1 MKDKDLE
8 LSNFNQQS
16 GGREPQWRKRRS
28 QSGGGEGS
36 GNKRNY
42 SDSSGE
48 RQGNRDGYRG
58 RGNSEGGYREG
69 GYRKDNRRG
78 GRWQDRRG
86 GNSRNNRGDRRGG
99 NSGYDRNDRGGGFR
113 GEGGSYRADRDDNRG
128 GRQNYRDD
136 RREYRGAGERSGRNS
151 FRRGERDQRPGSN
164 RGFNRGGRRFDRDNR
179 WDNRRDERRDDRRER
194 EAQAPRSGRHS
205 FGVHDSRYRAKE
217 WRHDNEPQI
226 PAGVKASDL
235 DRESRAALS
244 SLDPD
249 NAEKVARHLVM
260 AGSLLDVDAE
270 EAYLHAKAAVSRAGR
285 IGAVREACALAAYGC
300 GKYSE
305 ALREVRAAR
314 RLTGTD
320 SLRAIEAD
328 CERGLGKPEKALE
341 IIAETDTSDYDL
353 SDLVELVIVQAG
365 ARHDLGESDAALLVL
380 NQFLEKQQLE
390 EPVLL
395 ARILSYKADLLR
407 EMGREEEAEE
417 VAEQT
422 PEVPDT
428 VAIVDLEEVL
438 EADNPYV
445 PSDLHGSRKPLVE
458 TADVLLIDLDG
469 VCYAGTRDI
478 PNAAAGLAAARET
491 GVKFQFV
498 TNNASRSP
506 QQVAEKLKG
515 HQIAAAPEEIM
526 TAAMDA
532 VEIMTEKIEPESKV
546 LVIGTQALRDTVAEA
561 GFEVVSKAS
570 EQPAAV
576 IQGYGAEVG
585 WAQLSEAAY
594 AINDGALFMA
604 TNLDATLPTEN
615 GFALGNGSL
624 VAAVEHATGQKPFAG
639 GKPFAGI
646 YRKATAHAGATKPL
660 AVGDRLDTD
669 IAGAVAADMLSFH
682 VLTGVSDAK
691 AVALAYPD
699 RRPSYLGLDLTDLMR
714 VHPGPVHQP
723 TGAWTSG
730 ESAAF
735 MVAED
740 GRVMREDE
748 PVDNGVVLSLEDYRA
763 LVAAVWDARDQG
775 IFVHLPDIEVVR
787 EVEKPAPEAP
797 EADAGLSEEVSE
809 TPRQAES
816 SQVLTTEDPQ
826 EEAPEDAVEEET
838 TPGEETT
845 DVEEVSAAAAPV
857 TETISDEDA
866 DSEDQQLELLLPG
879 EVDSE
884 REQ

>member
-1 MKDKDLE
+1 M
-8 LSNFNQQS
+8 SSFNQHG

-28 QSGGGEGS
+28 QAGGGQGS
-36 GNKRNY
+36 GNQRNY

-48 RQGNRDGYRG
+48 RQGDRDSYRR
-58 RGNSEGGYREG
+58 RGSSEGGYREG
-69 GYRKDNRRG
+69 GHGKDNRRG
-78 GRWQDRRG
+78 GKWQDRRG
-86 GNSRNNRGDRRGG
+86 GNSRN
-99 NSGYDRNDRGGGFR
+99 DRNDRRGSYR
-113 GEGGSYRADRDDNRG
+113 GEGGSYRSDREDNRG
-128 GRQNYRDD
+128 GRRNYRDD
-136 RREYRGAGERSGRNS
+136 RGDS
-151 FRRGERDQRPGSN
+151 RRGFS
-164 RGFNRGGRRFDRDNR
+164 RGGRRFDRDNR
-179 WDNRRDERRDDRRER
+179 RDNRHDNRRDERRER
-194 EAQAPRSGRHS
+194 EAQAPRSGKHS
-205 FGVHDSRYRAKE
+205 FGVRDSRYRAKE

-226 PAGVKASDL
+226 PAAVKASDL

-285 IGAVREACALAAYGC
+285 IGTVREACALAAYAS

-314 RLTGTD
+314 RLDGTD

-341 IIAETDTSDYDL
+341 IISETDTSSYSL

-380 NQFLEKQQLE
+380 NQFLEQQQLE

-407 EMGREEEAEE
+407 ELGREEEAEE

-478 PNAAAGLAAARET
+478 PNAASGLAAAREA
-491 GVKFQFV
+491 GIKFQFV
-498 TNNASRSP
+498 TNNASRTP

-515 HQIAAAPEEIM
+515 HQIAAAAEEVM

-532 VEIMTEKIEPESKV
+532 VEILTQKIEPASKV
-546 LVIGTQALRDTVAEA
+546 LVVGTQALRDTVAQA

-585 WAQLSEAAY
+585 WAELSEAAY
-594 AINDGALFMA
+594 AINAGALFMA
-604 TNLDATLPTEN
+604 TNLDATLPTEK

-646 YRKATAHAGATKPL
+646 YRKAAAHAGASKPL
-660 AVGDRLDTD
+660 VVGDRLDTD

-699 RRPSYLGLDLTDLMR
+699 RRPSYLGLDLTDLTR

-748 PVDNGVVLSLEDYRA
+748 PVDNGAVLSLEDYRA

-775 IFVHLPDIEVVR
+775 VFVHLPDIEVVR
-787 EVEKPAPEAP
+787 E
-797 EADAGLSEEVSE
+797 ADASESNVPAGDGSSEEDE
-809 TPRQAES
+809 
-816 SQVLTTEDPQ
+816 PQ
-826 EEAPEDAVEEET
+826 VEEESASSADVNT
-838 TPGEETT
+838 ENSDSASSEAEVDSPEEIAEEPAGMTPEA
-845 DVEEVSAAAAPV
+845 EVSANEPEPAAKQA
-857 TETISDEDA
+857 TEVAEAAEAASGDEEA
-866 DSEDQQLELLLPG
+866 DGEDLQLELLLPG

-884 REQ
+884 QEQ

>member
-1 MKDKDLE
+1 M
-8 LSNFNQQS
+8 SNFNQHG

-28 QSGGGEGS
+28 QAGGGQGS
-36 GNKRNY
+36 GNQRNY

-48 RQGNRDGYRG
+48 RQGDRDSYRR
-58 RGNSEGGYREG
+58 RGSSEGGYREG
-69 GYRKDNRRG
+69 GHGKDNRRG
-78 GRWQDRRG
+78 GKWQDRRG
-86 GNSRNNRGDRRGG
+86 GNSRN
-99 NSGYDRNDRGGGFR
+99 DRNDRRGSYR
-113 GEGGSYRADRDDNRG
+113 GEGGSYRSDREDNRG
-128 GRQNYRDD
+128 GRRNYRDD
-136 RREYRGAGERSGRNS
+136 RGDS
-151 FRRGERDQRPGSN
+151 RRGFS
-164 RGFNRGGRRFDRDNR
+164 RGGRRFDRDNR
-179 WDNRRDERRDDRRER
+179 RDNRHDNRRDERRER
-194 EAQAPRSGRHS
+194 EAQAPRSGKHS
-205 FGVHDSRYRAKE
+205 FGVRDSRYRAKE

-226 PAGVKASDL
+226 PAAVKASDL
-235 DRESRAALS
+235 DRESRASLS

-285 IGAVREACALAAYGC
+285 IGTVREACALAAYAS

-314 RLTGTD
+314 RLDGTD

-341 IIAETDTSDYDL
+341 IISETDTSAYAL

-365 ARHDLGESDAALLVL
+365 ARHDLGDSEAALLVL
-380 NQFLEKQQLE
+380 NQFLEQQQLE

-407 EMGREEEAEE
+407 ELGRQEEADQ

-478 PNAAAGLAAARET
+478 PNAASGLAAAREA

-498 TNNASRSP
+498 TNNASRNP

-515 HQIAAAPEEIM
+515 HQIAAAAEEVM

-532 VEIMTEKIEPESKV
+532 VEILTQKIEPASKV
-546 LVIGTQALRDTVAEA
+546 LVVGTQALRDTVAQA
-561 GFEVVSKAS
+561 GFAVVSKAS

-585 WAQLSEAAY
+585 WAELSEAAY
-594 AINDGALFMA
+594 AINAGALFMA
-604 TNLDATLPTEN
+604 TNLDATLPTEK

-646 YRKATAHAGATKPL
+646 YRKAAAHAGASKPL
-660 AVGDRLDTD
+660 VVGDRLDTD

-699 RRPSYLGLDLTDLMR
+699 RRPSYLGLDLTDLTR

-748 PVDNGVVLSLEDYRA
+748 PVDNGAVLSLEDYRA

-775 IFVHLPDIEVVR
+775 VFVHLPDIEVVR
-787 EVEKPAPEAP
+787 E
-797 EADAGLSEEVSE
+797 ADASESNVPAGDGSSEEDE
-809 TPRQAES
+809 
-816 SQVLTTEDPQ
+816 PQ
-826 EEAPEDAVEEET
+826 VEEESASSADVNT
-838 TPGEETT
+838 ENSDSASSEAEVDSPEEIAEEPAGMTPEA
-845 DVEEVSAAAAPV
+845 EVSANEPEPAAKQA
-857 TETISDEDA
+857 TEVAEAAEAASGDEEA
-866 DSEDQQLELLLPG
+866 DGEDLQLELLLPG

-884 REQ
+884 QEQ

>member
-1 MKDKDLE
+1 M
-8 LSNFNQQS
+8 SNFNQQ
-16 GGREPQWRKRRS
+16 GGRREPQWRKRRS
-28 QSGGGEGS
+28 QAGSGGNSSNQGD
-36 GNKRNY
+36 Y
-42 SDSSGE
+42 SNSRGQ
-48 RQGNRDGYRG
+48 RQGDREGYRG
-58 RGNSEGGYREG
+58 RRQSEGGYREG
-69 GYRKDNRRG
+69 GYRKNNRSSG
-78 GRWQDRRG
+78 KWQDRRG
-86 GNSRNNRGDRRGG
+86 DNSRNNRGDRRG
-99 NSGYDRNDRGGGFR
+99 SYR
-113 GEGGSYRADRDDNRG
+113 GEREDNRG
-128 GRQNYRDD
+128 
-136 RREYRGAGERSGRNS
+136 ERGG
-151 FRRGERDQRPGSN
+151 N
-164 RGFNRGGRRFDRDNR
+164 RGFDRGYNRGGRRFNRDNR
-179 WDNRRDERRDDRRER
+179 REERRDDRRER
-194 EAQAPRSGRHS
+194 EAQAPREGKHS
-205 FGVHDSRYRAKE
+205 YGVRDSRYRAKE
-217 WRHDNEPQI
+217 WRHENEPQI

-244 SLDPD
+244 SLDPN
-249 NAEKVARHLVM
+249 NAEIVARHLVM

-285 IGAVREACALAAYGC
+285 IAAVREACALAAYGC

-314 RLTGTD
+314 RLSGSD

-341 IIAETDTSDYDL
+341 IIAETDISGFEL

-365 ARHDLGESDAALLVL
+365 ARHDLGESDAALLL
-380 NQFLEKQQLE
+380 LDQFLENHPLE
-390 EPVLL
+390 DPVML
-395 ARILSYKADLLR
+395 ARILSYKTDLLR
-407 EMGREEEAEE
+407 ELGRDEEADK
-417 VAEQT
+417 VAEEI
-422 PEVPDT
+422 PEIPDT

-478 PNAAAGLAAARET
+478 PHAAAGLAAARES
-491 GVKFQFV
+491 GVKFQFL
-498 TNNASRSP
+498 TNNASRTP
-506 QQVAEKLKG
+506 EQVAEKLKG
-515 HQIAAAPEEIM
+515 HGIAADPTEVM

-532 VEIMTEKIEPESKV
+532 VEILTQKIEPESKV
-546 LVIGTQALRDTVAEA
+546 LVIGTQALIDTVAKA

-570 EQPAAV
+570 EQPVAV
-576 IQGYGAEVG
+576 IQGYGPEVG
-585 WAQLSEAAY
+585 WCQLSEAAY
-594 AINDGALFMA
+594 AISAGALFMA
-604 TNLDATLPTEN
+604 TNLDATLPTED

-646 YRKATAHAGATKPL
+646 YRKAAAHAGATKPL

-669 IAGAVAADMLSFH
+669 IAGAVAADMLSLH

-740 GRVMREDE
+740 GRVMRDEE
-748 PVDNGVVLSLEDYRA
+748 PVDNGQVLSLEDYRA
-763 LVAAVWDARDQG
+763 LVAAVWDARDRG
-775 IFVHLPDIEVVR
+775 VFVHLPDLQVVR
-787 EVEKPAPEAP
+787 EVETSASDAPEDD
-797 EADAGLSEEVSE
+797 ADTLEEGFVAASEEAEENLDSAEQVSDE
-809 TPRQAES
+809 N
-816 SQVLTTEDPQ
+816 LQ
-826 EEAPEDAVEEET
+826 EEA
-838 TPGEETT
+838 GEE
-845 DVEEVSAAAAPV
+845 VPLP
-857 TETISDEDA
+857 A
-866 DSEDQQLELLLPG
+866 DSEDQQLELLLPD

-884 REQ
+884 RSE

>member
-1 MKDKDLE
+1 M
-8 LSNFNQQS
+8 SNFNQHG

-28 QSGGGEGS
+28 QAGGGQGS
-36 GNKRNY
+36 GNQRNY

-48 RQGNRDGYRG
+48 RQGDRDSYRR
-58 RGNSEGGYREG
+58 RGSSEGGYREG
-69 GYRKDNRRG
+69 GHGKDNRRG
-78 GRWQDRRG
+78 GKWQDRRG
-86 GNSRNNRGDRRGG
+86 GNSRN
-99 NSGYDRNDRGGGFR
+99 DRNDRRGSYR
-113 GEGGSYRADRDDNRG
+113 GEGGSYRSDREDNRG
-128 GRQNYRDD
+128 GRRNYRDD
-136 RREYRGAGERSGRNS
+136 RGDS
-151 FRRGERDQRPGSN
+151 RRGFS
-164 RGFNRGGRRFDRDNR
+164 RGGRRFDRDNR
-179 WDNRRDERRDDRRER
+179 RDNRHDNRRDERRER
-194 EAQAPRSGRHS
+194 EAQAPRSGKHS
-205 FGVHDSRYRAKE
+205 FGVRDSRYRAKE

-226 PAGVKASDL
+226 PAAVKASDL

-285 IGAVREACALAAYGC
+285 IGTVREACALAAYAS

-314 RLTGTD
+314 RLDGTD

-341 IIAETDTSDYDL
+341 IISETDTSSYSL

-380 NQFLEKQQLE
+380 NQFLEQQQLE

-407 EMGREEEAEE
+407 ELGREEEAEE

-478 PNAAAGLAAARET
+478 PNAASGLAAAREA
-491 GVKFQFV
+491 GIKFQFV
-498 TNNASRSP
+498 TNNASRTP

-515 HQIAAAPEEIM
+515 HQIAAAAEEVM

-532 VEIMTEKIEPESKV
+532 VEILTQKIEPASKV
-546 LVIGTQALRDTVAEA
+546 LVVGTQALRDTVAQA

-585 WAQLSEAAY
+585 WAELSEAAY
-594 AINDGALFMA
+594 AINAGALFMA
-604 TNLDATLPTEN
+604 TNLDATLPTEK

-646 YRKATAHAGATKPL
+646 YRKAAAHAGASKPL
-660 AVGDRLDTD
+660 VVGDRLDTD

-699 RRPSYLGLDLTDLMR
+699 RRPSYLGLDLTDLTR

-748 PVDNGVVLSLEDYRA
+748 PVDNGAVLSLEDYRA

-775 IFVHLPDIEVVR
+775 VFVHLPDIEVVR
-787 EVEKPAPEAP
+787 E
-797 EADAGLSEEVSE
+797 ADASESNVPAGDGSSEEDE
-809 TPRQAES
+809 
-816 SQVLTTEDPQ
+816 PQ
-826 EEAPEDAVEEET
+826 VEEESASSADVNTENSDSASSEAEVDSPEEVAEEPAGT
-838 TPGEETT
+838 TPEA
-845 DVEEVSAAAAPV
+845 EVSASESEPAAKQAAQTAEV
-857 TETISDEDA
+857 AEEANGDEGVDG
-866 DSEDQQLELLLPG
+866 EDLQLELLLPG

-884 REQ
+884 QEQ

>member
-1 MKDKDLE
+1 M
-8 LSNFNQQS
+8 SNFNQQ
-16 GGREPQWRKRRS
+16 GGRREPQWRKRRS
-28 QSGGGEGS
+28 QAGSGGNSSNQGD
-36 GNKRNY
+36 Y
-42 SDSSGE
+42 SNSRGQ
-48 RQGNRDGYRG
+48 RQGDREGYRG
-58 RGNSEGGYREG
+58 RRQSEGGYREG
-69 GYRKDNRRG
+69 GYRKNNRSG
-78 GRWQDRRG
+78 GKWQDRRG
-86 GNSRNNRGDRRGG
+86 DNSRNNRGDRRA
-99 NSGYDRNDRGGGFR
+99 SYR
-113 GEGGSYRADRDDNRG
+113 GEREDNRG
-128 GRQNYRDD
+128 
-136 RREYRGAGERSGRNS
+136 ERGG
-151 FRRGERDQRPGSN
+151 N
-164 RGFNRGGRRFDRDNR
+164 RGFDRGYNRGGRRFNRDNR
-179 WDNRRDERRDDRRER
+179 REERRDDRRER
-194 EAQAPRSGRHS
+194 EAQAPREGKHS
-205 FGVHDSRYRAKE
+205 YGVRDSRYRAKE
-217 WRHDNEPQI
+217 WRHENEPQI

-244 SLDPD
+244 SLDPN
-249 NAEKVARHLVM
+249 NAEIVARHLVM

-285 IGAVREACALAAYGC
+285 IAAVREACALAAYGC

-314 RLTGTD
+314 RLSGSD

-341 IIAETDTSDYDL
+341 IIAETDISGFEL

-365 ARHDLGESDAALLVL
+365 ARHDLGESDAALLL
-380 NQFLEKQQLE
+380 LDQFLENHPLE
-390 EPVLL
+390 DPVML
-395 ARILSYKADLLR
+395 ARILSYKTDLLR
-407 EMGREEEAEE
+407 ELGRDEEADK
-417 VAEQT
+417 VAEEI
-422 PEVPDT
+422 PEIPDT

-478 PNAAAGLAAARET
+478 PYAAAGLAAARES
-491 GVKFQFV
+491 GVKFQFL
-498 TNNASRSP
+498 TNNASRTP
-506 QQVAEKLKG
+506 EQVAEKLKG
-515 HQIAAAPEEIM
+515 HGIAADPTEVM
-526 TAAMDA
+526 TAAMDT
-532 VEIMTEKIEPESKV
+532 VEILTQKIEPESKV
-546 LVIGTQALRDTVAEA
+546 LVIGTQALIDTVAKA

-570 EQPAAV
+570 EQPVAV
-576 IQGYGAEVG
+576 IQGYGPEVG
-585 WAQLSEAAY
+585 WRQLSEAAY
-594 AINDGALFMA
+594 AISAGALFMA
-604 TNLDATLPTEN
+604 TNLDATLPTED

-646 YRKATAHAGATKPL
+646 YRKAAAHAGATKPL

-669 IAGAVAADMLSFH
+669 IAGAVAADMLSLH

-740 GRVMREDE
+740 GRVMRDEE
-748 PVDNGVVLSLEDYRA
+748 PVDNGQVLSLEDYRA
-763 LVAAVWDARDQG
+763 LVAAVWDARDRG
-775 IFVHLPDIEVVR
+775 VFVHLPDLQVVR
-787 EVEKPAPEAP
+787 EVETSASDAPEDDADTLEEGFVAP
-797 EADAGLSEEVSE
+797 SEEAEENLDSAEQVSDE
-809 TPRQAES
+809 N
-816 SQVLTTEDPQ
+816 LQ
-826 EEAPEDAVEEET
+826 EEA
-838 TPGEETT
+838 GEE
-845 DVEEVSAAAAPV
+845 VPLP
-857 TETISDEDA
+857 A
-866 DSEDQQLELLLPG
+866 DSEDQQLELLLPD

-884 REQ
+884 RSE

>member
-1 MKDKDLE
+1 M
-8 LSNFNQQS
+8 SNFNQHG

-28 QSGGGEGS
+28 QAGGGQGS
-36 GNKRNY
+36 GNQRNY

-48 RQGNRDGYRG
+48 RQGDRDSYRR
-58 RGNSEGGYREG
+58 RGSSEGGYREG
-69 GYRKDNRRG
+69 GHRKDNRRG
-78 GRWQDRRG
+78 GKWQDRRG
-86 GNSRNNRGDRRGG
+86 GNSRN
-99 NSGYDRNDRGGGFR
+99 DRNDRRGSYR
-113 GEGGSYRADRDDNRG
+113 GEGGSYRTDREDNRG
-128 GRQNYRDD
+128 GRRNYRDD
-136 RREYRGAGERSGRNS
+136 RGVSHGAGERSGRS
-151 FRRGERDQRPGSN
+151 SYRRGEQNEAGSR

-179 WDNRRDERRDDRRER
+179 RDNRRDERRER
-194 EAQAPRSGRHS
+194 EAQAPRSGKHS
-205 FGVHDSRYRAKE
+205 FGVRDSRYRAKE

-226 PAGVKASDL
+226 PAAVKASDL

-285 IGAVREACALAAYGC
+285 IGTVREACALAAYAS

-314 RLTGTD
+314 RLDGTD

-341 IIAETDTSDYDL
+341 IISETDTSAYGL
-353 SDLVELVIVQAG
+353 SELVELVIVQAG
-365 ARHDLGESDAALLVL
+365 ARHDLGDSEAALLVL
-380 NQFLEKQQLE
+380 NQFLEQQQLE

-407 EMGREEEAEE
+407 ELGRQEEADQ

-478 PNAAAGLAAARET
+478 PNAASGLAAAREA
-491 GVKFQFV
+491 GIKFQFV
-498 TNNASRSP
+498 TNNASRTP

-515 HQIAAAPEEIM
+515 HQIAAAAEEVM

-532 VEIMTEKIEPESKV
+532 VEILTQKIEPASKV
-546 LVIGTQALRDTVAEA
+546 LVVGTQALRDTVAQA

-585 WAQLSEAAY
+585 WAELSEAAY
-594 AINDGALFMA
+594 AINAGALFMA
-604 TNLDATLPTEN
+604 TNLDATLPTEK

-646 YRKATAHAGATKPL
+646 YRKAAAHAGASKPL
-660 AVGDRLDTD
+660 VVGDRLDTD

-699 RRPSYLGLDLTDLMR
+699 RRPSYLGLDLTDLTR
-714 VHPGPVHQP
+714 AHPGPVHQP

-735 MVAED
+735 MVVED

-748 PVDNGVVLSLEDYRA
+748 PVDNGAVLSLEDYRA

-775 IFVHLPDIEVVR
+775 VFVHLPDIEVVR
-787 EVEKPAPEAP
+787 EVESPEP
-797 EADAGLSEEVSE
+797 DLSEEEEPPVEEKSASSADVATENLDSAPSE
-809 TPRQAES
+809 VAA
-816 SQVLTTEDPQ
+816 DPQ
-826 EEAPEDAVEEET
+826 EEIAEESAENTPQAEVASSEPAPAAKQAAQTAEVAEEANGDEGVDGEDL
-838 TPGEETT
+838 
-845 DVEEVSAAAAPV
+845 
-857 TETISDEDA
+857 
-866 DSEDQQLELLLPG
+866 QLELLLPG

-884 REQ
+884 QEQ

>member
-1 MKDKDLE
+1 M
-8 LSNFNQQS
+8 SNFNQQ
-16 GGREPQWRKRRS
+16 GGRREPQWRKRRS
-28 QSGGGEGS
+28 QAGSGGNSSNQGD
-36 GNKRNY
+36 Y
-42 SDSSGE
+42 SNSRGQ

-58 RGNSEGGYREG
+58 RRQSEGGYREG
-69 GYRKDNRRG
+69 GYRKNNRSG
-78 GRWQDRRG
+78 GKWQDRRG
-86 GNSRNNRGDRRGG
+86 DNSRNDRGDRRA
-99 NSGYDRNDRGGGFR
+99 SYR
-113 GEGGSYRADRDDNRG
+113 GEREDNRG
-128 GRQNYRDD
+128 
-136 RREYRGAGERSGRNS
+136 ERGG
-151 FRRGERDQRPGSN
+151 N
-164 RGFNRGGRRFDRDNR
+164 RGFDRGYNRGGRRFNRDNR
-179 WDNRRDERRDDRRER
+179 REERRDDRRER
-194 EAQAPRSGRHS
+194 EAQAPREGKHS
-205 FGVHDSRYRAKE
+205 YGVRDSRYRAKE
-217 WRHDNEPQI
+217 WRHENEPQI

-235 DRESRAALS
+235 DRESRASLS
-244 SLDPD
+244 SLDPN
-249 NAEKVARHLVM
+249 NAEIVARHLVM

-285 IGAVREACALAAYGC
+285 IAAVREACALAAYGC

-314 RLTGTD
+314 RLSGSD

-341 IIAETDTSDYDL
+341 IIAETDISGFEL

-365 ARHDLGESDAALLVL
+365 ARHDLGESDAALLL
-380 NQFLEKQQLE
+380 LDQFLENHPLE
-390 EPVLL
+390 DPVML
-395 ARILSYKADLLR
+395 ARILSYKTDLLR
-407 EMGREEEAEE
+407 ELGRDEEANK
-417 VAEQT
+417 VAEEI
-422 PEVPDT
+422 PEIPDT

-478 PNAAAGLAAARET
+478 PHAAAGLAAARES
-491 GVKFQFV
+491 GVKFQFL
-498 TNNASRSP
+498 TNNASRTP
-506 QQVAEKLKG
+506 EQVAEKLKG
-515 HQIAAAPEEIM
+515 HGIAADPTEVM

-532 VEIMTEKIEPESKV
+532 VEILTQKIEPESKV
-546 LVIGTQALRDTVAEA
+546 LVIGTQALIDTVAKA

-570 EQPAAV
+570 EQPVAV
-576 IQGYGAEVG
+576 IQGYGPEVG
-585 WAQLSEAAY
+585 WRQLSEAAY
-594 AINDGALFMA
+594 AISAGALFMA
-604 TNLDATLPTEN
+604 TNLDATLPTED

-646 YRKATAHAGATKPL
+646 YRKAAAHAGATKPL

-669 IAGAVAADMLSFH
+669 IAGAVAADMLSLH

-740 GRVMREDE
+740 GRVMRDEE
-748 PVDNGVVLSLEDYRA
+748 PVDNGQVLSLEDYRA
-763 LVAAVWDARDQG
+763 LVAAVWDARDRG
-775 IFVHLPDIEVVR
+775 VFVHLPDLQVVR
-787 EVEKPAPEAP
+787 EVETSASDAPEDDADTLEEGFVAP
-797 EADAGLSEEVSE
+797 SEEAEENLDSAQQVSDE
-809 TPRQAES
+809 N
-816 SQVLTTEDPQ
+816 LQ
-826 EEAPEDAVEEET
+826 EEA
-838 TPGEETT
+838 GEE
-845 DVEEVSAAAAPV
+845 VPLPV
-857 TETISDEDA
+857 
-866 DSEDQQLELLLPG
+866 DSEDQQLELLLPD

-884 REQ
+884 RSE

>member
-1 MKDKDLE
+1 M
-8 LSNFNQQS
+8 SNFNQHG

-28 QSGGGEGS
+28 QAGGGQGS
-36 GNKRNY
+36 GNQRNY

-48 RQGNRDGYRG
+48 RQGNRDGYRR
-58 RGNSEGGYREG
+58 RGSSEGGYREG

-78 GRWQDRRG
+78 GKWQDRRG
-86 GNSRNNRGDRRGG
+86 GNSRN
-99 NSGYDRNDRGGGFR
+99 DRNDRRGSYR
-113 GEGGSYRADRDDNRG
+113 GEGGSYRSDREDNRG
-128 GRQNYRDD
+128 GRRNYRDD
-136 RREYRGAGERSGRNS
+136 RGESRGGGERSGRAS
-151 FRRGERDQRPGSN
+151 YRGGERNEAGSR
-164 RGFNRGGRRFDRDNR
+164 RGFNRSGKRFDRDNR
-179 WDNRRDERRDDRRER
+179 RDNRQDNRRDERRER
-194 EAQAPRSGRHS
+194 EAQAPRSGKHS
-205 FGVHDSRYRAKE
+205 FGVRDSRYRAKE

-226 PAGVKASDL
+226 PAAVKASDL

-285 IGAVREACALAAYGC
+285 IGTVREACALAAYAS

-314 RLTGTD
+314 RLDGTD

-341 IIAETDTSDYDL
+341 IISETDTSSYSL

-380 NQFLEKQQLE
+380 NQFLEQQQLE

-407 EMGREEEAEE
+407 ELGREEEADK
-417 VAEQT
+417 VVEQT

-478 PNAAAGLAAARET
+478 PNAAAGLAAAREA
-491 GVKFQFV
+491 GIKFQFV
-498 TNNASRSP
+498 TNNASRNP

-515 HQIAAAPEEIM
+515 HQIAAAAEEVM

-532 VEIMTEKIEPESKV
+532 VEILTQKIEPASKV
-546 LVIGTQALRDTVAEA
+546 LVVGTQALRDTVAQA

-570 EQPAAV
+570 EEPAAV

-585 WAQLSEAAY
+585 WAELSEAAY
-594 AINDGALFMA
+594 AINAGALFMA
-604 TNLDATLPTEN
+604 TNLDATLPTEK

-646 YRKATAHAGATKPL
+646 YRKAAAHAGASKPL
-660 AVGDRLDTD
+660 VVGDRLDTD

-699 RRPSYLGLDLTDLMR
+699 RRPSYLGLDLTDLTR

-748 PVDNGVVLSLEDYRA
+748 PVDNGAVLSLEDYRA

-787 EVEKPAPEAP
+787 EVETSESNVPAGDGSAEENQSSVAEEPARSAEVDTENLDSAPSEVVADSPEEAAEEP
-797 EADAGLSEEVSE
+797 AEKAKEADATASEPEPAAKEAAKVAEV
-809 TPRQAES
+809 AEVAS
-816 SQVLTTEDPQ
+816 GN
-826 EEAPEDAVEEET
+826 EEADGEDL
-838 TPGEETT
+838 
-845 DVEEVSAAAAPV
+845 
-857 TETISDEDA
+857 
-866 DSEDQQLELLLPG
+866 QLELLLPG

-884 REQ
+884 QEQ

>member
-1 MKDKDLE
+1 M
-8 LSNFNQQS
+8 SNFNQQ
-16 GGREPQWRKRRS
+16 GGRREPQWRKRRS
-28 QSGGGEGS
+28 QAGSGGNSSNQGD
-36 GNKRNY
+36 Y
-42 SDSSGE
+42 SNSRGQ
-48 RQGNRDGYRG
+48 RQGDRDSYRG
-58 RGNSEGGYREG
+58 RRQSEGGYREG
-69 GYRKDNRRG
+69 GYRKNNRSG
-78 GRWQDRRG
+78 GKWQDRRG
-86 GNSRNNRGDRRGG
+86 DNSRNDRGDRRG
-99 NSGYDRNDRGGGFR
+99 SYR
-113 GEGGSYRADRDDNRG
+113 GEREDNRG
-128 GRQNYRDD
+128 
-136 RREYRGAGERSGRNS
+136 ERGG
-151 FRRGERDQRPGSN
+151 N
-164 RGFNRGGRRFDRDNR
+164 RGFDRGYNRGGRRFNRDNR
-179 WDNRRDERRDDRRER
+179 REERRDDRRER
-194 EAQAPRSGRHS
+194 EAQAPREGKHS
-205 FGVHDSRYRAKE
+205 YGVRDSRYRAKE
-217 WRHDNEPQI
+217 WRHENEPQI

-244 SLDPD
+244 SLDPN
-249 NAEKVARHLVM
+249 NAEIVARHLVM

-285 IGAVREACALAAYGC
+285 IAAVREACALAAYGC

-314 RLTGTD
+314 RLSGSD

-341 IIAETDTSDYDL
+341 IIAETDISGFEL

-365 ARHDLGESDAALLVL
+365 ARHDLGESDAALLL
-380 NQFLEKQQLE
+380 LDQFLENHPLE
-390 EPVLL
+390 DPVML
-395 ARILSYKADLLR
+395 ARILSYKTDLLR
-407 EMGREEEAEE
+407 ELGRDEEADK
-417 VAEQT
+417 VAEEI
-422 PEVPDT
+422 PEIPDT

-478 PNAAAGLAAARET
+478 PHAAAGLAAARES
-491 GVKFQFV
+491 GVKFQFL
-498 TNNASRSP
+498 TNNASRTP
-506 QQVAEKLKG
+506 EQVAEKLKG
-515 HQIAAAPEEIM
+515 HGIAADPTEVM

-532 VEIMTEKIEPESKV
+532 VEILTQKIEPESKV
-546 LVIGTQALRDTVAEA
+546 LVIGTQALIDTVAKA

-570 EQPAAV
+570 EQPVAV
-576 IQGYGAEVG
+576 IQGYGPEVG
-585 WAQLSEAAY
+585 WRQLSEAAY
-594 AINDGALFMA
+594 AISAGALFMA
-604 TNLDATLPTEN
+604 TNLDATLPTED

-646 YRKATAHAGATKPL
+646 YRKAAAHAGATKPL

-669 IAGAVAADMLSFH
+669 IAGAVAADMLSLH

-740 GRVMREDE
+740 GRVMRDEE
-748 PVDNGVVLSLEDYRA
+748 PVDNGQVLSLEDYRA
-763 LVAAVWDARDQG
+763 LVAAVWDARDRG
-775 IFVHLPDIEVVR
+775 VFVHLPDLQVVR
-787 EVEKPAPEAP
+787 EVETSASDAPEDDADTLEEGFVAP
-797 EADAGLSEEVSE
+797 SEEAEENLDSAQQVSDE
-809 TPRQAES
+809 N
-816 SQVLTTEDPQ
+816 LQ
-826 EEAPEDAVEEET
+826 EEA
-838 TPGEETT
+838 GEE
-845 DVEEVSAAAAPV
+845 VPLPV
-857 TETISDEDA
+857 
-866 DSEDQQLELLLPG
+866 DSEDQQLELLLPD

-884 REQ
+884 RSE

>member
-1 MKDKDLE
+1 M
-8 LSNFNQQS
+8 SNFNQQ
-16 GGREPQWRKRRS
+16 GGRREPQWRKRRS
-28 QSGGGEGS
+28 QAGSGGNSSNQGD
-36 GNKRNY
+36 Y
-42 SDSSGE
+42 SNSRGQ

-58 RGNSEGGYREG
+58 RRQSEGGYREG
-69 GYRKDNRRG
+69 GYRKNNRSG
-78 GRWQDRRG
+78 GKWQDRRG
-86 GNSRNNRGDRRGG
+86 DNSRNDRGDRRA
-99 NSGYDRNDRGGGFR
+99 SYR
-113 GEGGSYRADRDDNRG
+113 GEREDNRG
-128 GRQNYRDD
+128 
-136 RREYRGAGERSGRNS
+136 ERGG
-151 FRRGERDQRPGSN
+151 N
-164 RGFNRGGRRFDRDNR
+164 RGFDRGYNRGGRRFNRDNR
-179 WDNRRDERRDDRRER
+179 REERRDDRRER
-194 EAQAPRSGRHS
+194 EAQAPREGKHS
-205 FGVHDSRYRAKE
+205 YGVRDSRYRAKE
-217 WRHDNEPQI
+217 WRHENEPQI

-235 DRESRAALS
+235 DRESRASLS
-244 SLDPD
+244 SLDPN
-249 NAEKVARHLVM
+249 NAEIVARHLVM

-285 IGAVREACALAAYGC
+285 IAAVREACALAAYGC

-314 RLTGTD
+314 RLSGSD

-341 IIAETDTSDYDL
+341 IIAETDISGFEL

-365 ARHDLGESDAALLVL
+365 ARHDLGESDAALLL
-380 NQFLEKQQLE
+380 LDQFLENHPLE
-390 EPVLL
+390 DPVML
-395 ARILSYKADLLR
+395 ARILSYKTDLLR
-407 EMGREEEAEE
+407 ELGRDEEADK
-417 VAEQT
+417 VAEEI
-422 PEVPDT
+422 PEIPDT

-478 PNAAAGLAAARET
+478 PHAAAGLAAARES
-491 GVKFQFV
+491 GVKFQFL
-498 TNNASRSP
+498 TNNASRTP
-506 QQVAEKLKG
+506 EQVAEKLKG
-515 HQIAAAPEEIM
+515 HGIAADPTEVM

-532 VEIMTEKIEPESKV
+532 VEILTQKIEPESKV
-546 LVIGTQALRDTVAEA
+546 LVIGTQALIDTVAKA

-570 EQPAAV
+570 EQPVAV
-576 IQGYGAEVG
+576 IQGYGPEVG
-585 WAQLSEAAY
+585 WRQLSEAAY
-594 AINDGALFMA
+594 AISAGALFMA
-604 TNLDATLPTEN
+604 TNLDATLPTED

-646 YRKATAHAGATKPL
+646 YRKAAAHAGATKPL

-669 IAGAVAADMLSFH
+669 IAGAVAADMLSLH

-740 GRVMREDE
+740 GRVMRDEE
-748 PVDNGVVLSLEDYRA
+748 PVDNGQVLSLEDYRA
-763 LVAAVWDARDQG
+763 LVAAVWDARDRG
-775 IFVHLPDIEVVR
+775 VFVHLPDLQVVR
-787 EVEKPAPEAP
+787 EVETSASDAPEDDADTLEEGFVAP
-797 EADAGLSEEVSE
+797 SEEAEENLDSAQQVSDE
-809 TPRQAES
+809 N
-816 SQVLTTEDPQ
+816 LQ
-826 EEAPEDAVEEET
+826 EEA
-838 TPGEETT
+838 GEE
-845 DVEEVSAAAAPV
+845 VPLPV
-857 TETISDEDA
+857 
-866 DSEDQQLELLLPG
+866 DSEDQQLELLLPD

-884 REQ
+884 RSE

>member
-1 MKDKDLE
+1 M
-8 LSNFNQQS
+8 SNFNQQ
-16 GGREPQWRKRRS
+16 GGRREPQWRKRRS
-28 QSGGGEGS
+28 QAGSGGNSSNQGD
-36 GNKRNY
+36 Y
-42 SDSSGE
+42 SNSRGQ
-48 RQGNRDGYRG
+48 RQGDRDGYRG
-58 RGNSEGGYREG
+58 RRQSEGGYREG
-69 GYRKDNRRG
+69 GYRKNNRSG
-78 GRWQDRRG
+78 GKWQERSGD
-86 GNSRNNRGDRRGG
+86 NSRNNRGDRRG
-99 NSGYDRNDRGGGFR
+99 
-113 GEGGSYRADRDDNRG
+113 SYRGQREDNRG
-128 GRQNYRDD
+128 
-136 RREYRGAGERSGRNS
+136 ERGG
-151 FRRGERDQRPGSN
+151 N
-164 RGFNRGGRRFDRDNR
+164 RGFDRGYNRGGRRFNRDNR
-179 WDNRRDERRDDRRER
+179 REERRDDRRER
-194 EAQAPRSGRHS
+194 EAQAPREGKHS
-205 FGVHDSRYRAKE
+205 YGVRDSRYRAKE
-217 WRHDNEPQI
+217 WRHENEPQI

-244 SLDPD
+244 SLDPN
-249 NAEKVARHLVM
+249 NAEIVARHLVM

-285 IGAVREACALAAYGC
+285 IAAVREACALAAYGC

-314 RLTGTD
+314 RLSGSD

-341 IIAETDTSDYDL
+341 IIAETDISGFEL

-365 ARHDLGESDAALLVL
+365 ARHDLGESDAALLL
-380 NQFLEKQQLE
+380 LDQFLENHPLE
-390 EPVLL
+390 DPVML
-395 ARILSYKADLLR
+395 ARILSYKTDLLR
-407 EMGREEEAEE
+407 ELGRDEEADK
-417 VAEQT
+417 VAEEI
-422 PEVPDT
+422 PEIPDT

-478 PNAAAGLAAARET
+478 PHAAAGLAAARES
-491 GVKFQFV
+491 GVKFQFL
-498 TNNASRSP
+498 TNNASRTP
-506 QQVAEKLKG
+506 EQVAEKLKG
-515 HQIAAAPEEIM
+515 HGIAADPTEVM

-532 VEIMTEKIEPESKV
+532 VEILTQKIEPESKV
-546 LVIGTQALRDTVAEA
+546 LVIGTQALIDTVAKA

-570 EQPAAV
+570 EQPVAV
-576 IQGYGAEVG
+576 IQGYGPEVG
-585 WAQLSEAAY
+585 WRQLSEAAY
-594 AINDGALFMA
+594 AISAGALFMA
-604 TNLDATLPTEN
+604 TNLDATLPTED

-646 YRKATAHAGATKPL
+646 YRKAAAHAGATKPL

-669 IAGAVAADMLSFH
+669 IAGAVAADMLSLH

-740 GRVMREDE
+740 GRVMRDEE
-748 PVDNGVVLSLEDYRA
+748 PVDNGQVLSLEDYRA
-763 LVAAVWDARDQG
+763 LVAAVWDARDRG
-775 IFVHLPDIEVVR
+775 VFVHLPDLQVVR
-787 EVEKPAPEAP
+787 EVETSASDAPEDDADTLEEGFVAP
-797 EADAGLSEEVSE
+797 SEEAEENLDSAQQVSDE
-809 TPRQAES
+809 N
-816 SQVLTTEDPQ
+816 LQ
-826 EEAPEDAVEEET
+826 EEA
-838 TPGEETT
+838 GEE
-845 DVEEVSAAAAPV
+845 VPLPV
-857 TETISDEDA
+857 
-866 DSEDQQLELLLPG
+866 DSEDQQLELLLPD

-884 REQ
+884 RSE

>member
-1 MKDKDLE
+1 M
-8 LSNFNQQS
+8 SNFNQQ
-16 GGREPQWRKRRS
+16 GGRREPQWRKRRS
-28 QSGGGEGS
+28 QAGSGGNSSNQGD
-36 GNKRNY
+36 Y
-42 SDSSGE
+42 SNSRGQ
-48 RQGNRDGYRG
+48 RQSDRDGYRG
-58 RGNSEGGYREG
+58 RRQSEGGYREG
-69 GYRKDNRRG
+69 GYRKNNRSG
-78 GRWQDRRG
+78 SKWQDRRAN
-86 GNSRNNRGDRRGG
+86 NSRNDRGDRRG
-99 NSGYDRNDRGGGFR
+99 SYQ
-113 GEGGSYRADRDDNRG
+113 GEREDNRG
-128 GRQNYRDD
+128 
-136 RREYRGAGERSGRNS
+136 ERGG
-151 FRRGERDQRPGSN
+151 N
-164 RGFNRGGRRFDRDNR
+164 RGFDRGYNRGGRRFNRDNR
-179 WDNRRDERRDDRRER
+179 REERRDDRRER
-194 EAQAPRSGRHS
+194 EAQAPREGKHS
-205 FGVHDSRYRAKE
+205 YGVRDSRYRAKE
-217 WRHDNEPQI
+217 WRHENEPQI

-244 SLDPD
+244 SLDPN
-249 NAEKVARHLVM
+249 NAEIVARHLVM

-285 IGAVREACALAAYGC
+285 IAAVREACALAAYGC

-314 RLTGTD
+314 RLSGSD

-328 CERGLGKPEKALE
+328 CERGLGKPEKALD
-341 IIAETDTSDYDL
+341 IIAETDISGFEL

-365 ARHDLGESDAALLVL
+365 ARHDLGESDAALLL
-380 NQFLEKQQLE
+380 LDQFLENHPLE
-390 EPVLL
+390 DPVML
-395 ARILSYKADLLR
+395 ARILSYKTDLLR
-407 EMGREEEAEE
+407 ELGRDEEADK
-417 VAEQT
+417 VAEEI
-422 PEVPDT
+422 PEIPDT

-478 PNAAAGLAAARET
+478 PHAAAGLAAARES
-491 GVKFQFV
+491 GVKFQFL
-498 TNNASRSP
+498 TNNASRTP
-506 QQVAEKLKG
+506 EQVAEKLKG
-515 HQIAAAPEEIM
+515 HGIAANPAEVM

-532 VEIMTEKIEPESKV
+532 VEILTQKIEPESKV
-546 LVIGTQALRDTVAEA
+546 LVIGTQALIDTVAKA

-570 EQPAAV
+570 EQPVAV
-576 IQGYGAEVG
+576 IQGYGPEVG
-585 WAQLSEAAY
+585 WRQLSEAAY
-594 AINDGALFMA
+594 AISAGALFMA
-604 TNLDATLPTEN
+604 TNLDATLPTED

-646 YRKATAHAGATKPL
+646 YRKAAAHAGATKPL

-669 IAGAVAADMLSFH
+669 IAGAVAADMLSLH

-740 GRVMREDE
+740 GRVMRDEE
-748 PVDNGVVLSLEDYRA
+748 PVDNGQVLSLEDYRA
-763 LVAAVWDARDQG
+763 LVAAVWDARDRG
-775 IFVHLPDIEVVR
+775 VFVHLPDLQVVR
-787 EVEKPAPEAP
+787 EVETSAPDAPEDDADILEEEPAAP
-797 EADAGLSEEVSE
+797 SEEAEENLDSAQQVSDE
-809 TPRQAES
+809 N
-816 SQVLTTEDPQ
+816 LQ
-826 EEAPEDAVEEET
+826 EEA
-838 TPGEETT
+838 GEE
-845 DVEEVSAAAAPV
+845 VPQPV
-857 TETISDEDA
+857 
-866 DSEDQQLELLLPG
+866 DSEDQQLELLLPD

-884 REQ
+884 RSE

>member
-1 MKDKDLE
+1 M
-8 LSNFNQQS
+8 SNFNQHG

-28 QSGGGEGS
+28 QAGGGQGS
-36 GNKRNY
+36 GNQRNY

-48 RQGNRDGYRG
+48 RQGDRDSYRR
-58 RGNSEGGYREG
+58 RGSSEGGYREG
-69 GYRKDNRRG
+69 GHGKDNRRG
-78 GRWQDRRG
+78 GKWQDRRG
-86 GNSRNNRGDRRGG
+86 GNSRN
-99 NSGYDRNDRGGGFR
+99 DRNDRRGSYR
-113 GEGGSYRADRDDNRG
+113 GEGGSYRSDREDNRG
-128 GRQNYRDD
+128 GRRNYRDD
-136 RREYRGAGERSGRNS
+136 RGDS
-151 FRRGERDQRPGSN
+151 RRGFS
-164 RGFNRGGRRFDRDNR
+164 RGGRRFDRDNR
-179 WDNRRDERRDDRRER
+179 RDNRHDNRRDERRER
-194 EAQAPRSGRHS
+194 EAQAPRSGKHS
-205 FGVHDSRYRAKE
+205 FGVRDSRYRAKE

-226 PAGVKASDL
+226 PAAVKASDL

-285 IGAVREACALAAYGC
+285 IGTVREACALAAYAS

-314 RLTGTD
+314 RLDGTD

-341 IIAETDTSDYDL
+341 IISETDTSSYSL

-380 NQFLEKQQLE
+380 NQFLEQQQLE

-407 EMGREEEAEE
+407 ELGREEEAEE

-478 PNAAAGLAAARET
+478 PNAASGLAAAREA
-491 GVKFQFV
+491 GIKFQFV
-498 TNNASRSP
+498 TNNASRTP

-515 HQIAAAPEEIM
+515 HQIAAAAEEVM

-532 VEIMTEKIEPESKV
+532 VEILTQKIEPASKV
-546 LVIGTQALRDTVAEA
+546 LVVGTQALRDTVAQA

-585 WAQLSEAAY
+585 WAELSEAAY
-594 AINDGALFMA
+594 AINAGALFMA
-604 TNLDATLPTEN
+604 TNLDATLPTEK

-646 YRKATAHAGATKPL
+646 YRKAAAHAGASKPL
-660 AVGDRLDTD
+660 VVGDRLDTD

-699 RRPSYLGLDLTDLMR
+699 RRPSYLGLDLTDLTR

-748 PVDNGVVLSLEDYRA
+748 PVDNGAVLSLEDYRA

-775 IFVHLPDIEVVR
+775 VFVHLPDIEVVR
-787 EVEKPAPEAP
+787 E
-797 EADAGLSEEVSE
+797 ADASESNVPAGDGSSEEDE
-809 TPRQAES
+809 
-816 SQVLTTEDPQ
+816 PQ
-826 EEAPEDAVEEET
+826 VEEESASSADVNTENSDSASSEAEVDSPEEVAEEPAGT
-838 TPGEETT
+838 TPEA
-845 DVEEVSAAAAPV
+845 EVSASESEPAAKQAAQTAEV
-857 TETISDEDA
+857 AETASGDEEA
-866 DSEDQQLELLLPG
+866 DGEDLQLELLLPG

-884 REQ
+884 QEQ

>member
-1 MKDKDLE
+1 M
-8 LSNFNQQS
+8 SNFNQHG

-28 QSGGGEGS
+28 QAGGGQGS
-36 GNKRNY
+36 GNQRNY

-48 RQGNRDGYRG
+48 RQGDRDSYRR
-58 RGNSEGGYREG
+58 RGSSEGGYREG
-69 GYRKDNRRG
+69 GHGKDNRRG
-78 GRWQDRRG
+78 GKWQDRRG
-86 GNSRNNRGDRRGG
+86 GNSRN
-99 NSGYDRNDRGGGFR
+99 DRNDRRGSYR
-113 GEGGSYRADRDDNRG
+113 GEGGSYRSDREDNRG
-128 GRQNYRDD
+128 GRRNYRDD
-136 RREYRGAGERSGRNS
+136 RGDS
-151 FRRGERDQRPGSN
+151 RRGFS
-164 RGFNRGGRRFDRDNR
+164 RGGRRFDRDNR
-179 WDNRRDERRDDRRER
+179 RDNRHDNRRDERRER
-194 EAQAPRSGRHS
+194 EAQAPRSGKHS
-205 FGVHDSRYRAKE
+205 FGVRDSRYRAKE

-226 PAGVKASDL
+226 PAAVKASDL

-285 IGAVREACALAAYGC
+285 IGMVREACALAAYAS

-314 RLTGTD
+314 RLDGTD

-341 IIAETDTSDYDL
+341 IISETDTSSYSL

-380 NQFLEKQQLE
+380 NQFLEQQQLE

-407 EMGREEEAEE
+407 ELGREEEAEE

-478 PNAAAGLAAARET
+478 PNAASGLAAAREA
-491 GVKFQFV
+491 GIKFQFV
-498 TNNASRSP
+498 TNNASRTP

-515 HQIAAAPEEIM
+515 HQIAAAAEEVM

-532 VEIMTEKIEPESKV
+532 VEILTQKIEPASKV
-546 LVIGTQALRDTVAEA
+546 LVVGTQALRDTVAQA

-585 WAQLSEAAY
+585 WAELSEAAY
-594 AINDGALFMA
+594 AINAGALFMA
-604 TNLDATLPTEN
+604 TNLDATLPTEK

-646 YRKATAHAGATKPL
+646 YRKAAAHAGASKPL
-660 AVGDRLDTD
+660 VVGDRLDTD

-699 RRPSYLGLDLTDLMR
+699 RRPSYLGLDLTDLTR

-748 PVDNGVVLSLEDYRA
+748 PVDNGAVLSLEDYRA

-775 IFVHLPDIEVVR
+775 VFVHLPDIEVVR
-787 EVEKPAPEAP
+787 E
-797 EADAGLSEEVSE
+797 ADASESNVPAGDGSSEEDE
-809 TPRQAES
+809 
-816 SQVLTTEDPQ
+816 PQ
-826 EEAPEDAVEEET
+826 VEEESASSADVNT
-838 TPGEETT
+838 ENSDSASSEAEVDSPEEIAEEPAGMTPEA
-845 DVEEVSAAAAPV
+845 EVSANEPEPAAKQA
-857 TETISDEDA
+857 TEVAEAAEAASGDEEA
-866 DSEDQQLELLLPG
+866 DGEDLQLELLLPG

-884 REQ
+884 QEQ

>member
-1 MKDKDLE
+1 M
-8 LSNFNQQS
+8 SNFNQHG

-28 QSGGGEGS
+28 QAGGGQGS
-36 GNKRNY
+36 GNQRNY

-48 RQGNRDGYRG
+48 RQGDRDSYRR
-58 RGNSEGGYREG
+58 RGSSEGGYREG
-69 GYRKDNRRG
+69 GHRKDNRRG
-78 GRWQDRRG
+78 GKWQDRRG
-86 GNSRNNRGDRRGG
+86 GNSRN
-99 NSGYDRNDRGGGFR
+99 DRNDRRGSYR
-113 GEGGSYRADRDDNRG
+113 GEGGSYRSDREDNRG
-128 GRQNYRDD
+128 GRRNYRDD
-136 RREYRGAGERSGRNS
+136 RGDS
-151 FRRGERDQRPGSN
+151 RRGFS
-164 RGFNRGGRRFDRDNR
+164 RGGRRFDRDNR
-179 WDNRRDERRDDRRER
+179 RDNRHDNRRDERRER
-194 EAQAPRSGRHS
+194 EAQAPRSGKHS
-205 FGVHDSRYRAKE
+205 FGVRDSRYRAKE

-226 PAGVKASDL
+226 PAAVKASDL

-285 IGAVREACALAAYGC
+285 IGTVREACALAAYAS

-314 RLTGTD
+314 RLDGTD

-341 IIAETDTSDYDL
+341 IISETDTSSYSL

-380 NQFLEKQQLE
+380 NQFLEQQQLE

-407 EMGREEEAEE
+407 ELGREEEAEE

-478 PNAAAGLAAARET
+478 PNAASGLAAAREA
-491 GVKFQFV
+491 GIKFQFV
-498 TNNASRSP
+498 TNNASRTP

-515 HQIAAAPEEIM
+515 HQIAAAAEEVM

-532 VEIMTEKIEPESKV
+532 VEILTQKIEPASKV
-546 LVIGTQALRDTVAEA
+546 LVVGTQALRDTVAQA

-585 WAQLSEAAY
+585 WAELSEAAY
-594 AINDGALFMA
+594 AINAGALFMA
-604 TNLDATLPTEN
+604 TNLDATLPTEK

-646 YRKATAHAGATKPL
+646 YRKAAAHAGASKPL
-660 AVGDRLDTD
+660 VVGDRLDTD

-699 RRPSYLGLDLTDLMR
+699 RRPSYLGLDLTDLTR

-748 PVDNGVVLSLEDYRA
+748 PVDNGAVLSLEDYRA

-775 IFVHLPDIEVVR
+775 VFVHLPDIEVVR
-787 EVEKPAPEAP
+787 E
-797 EADAGLSEEVSE
+797 ADASESNVPAGDGSSEEDE
-809 TPRQAES
+809 
-816 SQVLTTEDPQ
+816 PQ
-826 EEAPEDAVEEET
+826 VEEESASSADVNTENSDSASSEAEVDSPEEVAEEPAGT
-838 TPGEETT
+838 TPEA
-845 DVEEVSAAAAPV
+845 EVSASESEPAAKQAAQTAEV
-857 TETISDEDA
+857 AETASGDEEA
-866 DSEDQQLELLLPG
+866 DGEDLQLELLLPG

-884 REQ
+884 QEQ

>member
-1 MKDKDLE
+1 M
-8 LSNFNQQS
+8 SNFNQHG

-28 QSGGGEGS
+28 QAGGGQGS
-36 GNKRNY
+36 GNQRNY
-42 SDSSGE
+42 SDSSDE
-48 RQGNRDGYRG
+48 RQGDRDSYRR
-58 RGNSEGGYREG
+58 RGSSEGGYREG
-69 GYRKDNRRG
+69 GHRKDNRRG
-78 GRWQDRRG
+78 GKWQDRRG
-86 GNSRNNRGDRRGG
+86 GNSRN
-99 NSGYDRNDRGGGFR
+99 DRNDRRGSYR
-113 GEGGSYRADRDDNRG
+113 GEGGSYRTDREDNRG
-128 GRQNYRDD
+128 GRRNYRDD
-136 RREYRGAGERSGRNS
+136 RGVSHGAGERSGRS
-151 FRRGERDQRPGSN
+151 SYRRGEQNEAGSR

-179 WDNRRDERRDDRRER
+179 RDNRRDERRER
-194 EAQAPRSGRHS
+194 EAQAPRSGKHS
-205 FGVHDSRYRAKE
+205 FGVRDSRYRAKE

-226 PAGVKASDL
+226 PAAVKASDL

-285 IGAVREACALAAYGC
+285 IGTVREACALAAYAS

-314 RLTGTD
+314 RLDGTD

-341 IIAETDTSDYDL
+341 IISETDTSAYGL
-353 SDLVELVIVQAG
+353 SELVELVIVQAG
-365 ARHDLGESDAALLVL
+365 ARHDLGDSEAALLVL
-380 NQFLEKQQLE
+380 NQFLEQQQLE

-407 EMGREEEAEE
+407 ELGRQEEADQ

-478 PNAAAGLAAARET
+478 PNAAAGLAAARQA
-491 GVKFQFV
+491 GIKFQFV
-498 TNNASRSP
+498 TNNASRNP
-506 QQVAEKLKG
+506 QQVAEKLQG
-515 HQIAAAPEEIM
+515 HQIAAAAEEVM

-532 VEIMTEKIEPESKV
+532 VEILTQKIEPASKV
-546 LVIGTQALRDTVAEA
+546 LVVGTQALRDTVAQA

-585 WAQLSEAAY
+585 WAELSEAAY
-594 AINDGALFMA
+594 AINTGALFMA
-604 TNLDATLPTEN
+604 TNLDATLPTEK

-646 YRKATAHAGATKPL
+646 YRKAASHAGASKPL
-660 AVGDRLDTD
+660 VVGDRLDTD

-699 RRPSYLGLDLTDLMR
+699 RRPSYLGLDLTDLTR
-714 VHPGPVHQP
+714 AHPGPVHQP

-740 GRVMREDE
+740 GRVMREEE
-748 PVDNGVVLSLEDYRA
+748 PVDNGAVLSLEDYRA

-775 IFVHLPDIEVVR
+775 VFVHLPDIEVVR
-787 EVEKPAPEAP
+787 ELEASEPDVPAGDGSAEENQSPVAEELATSAGVDTENSDSAPSKATADSPEEAAEEPAEKTK
-797 EADAGLSEEVSE
+797 EADATASEPTPAAKEAAKVAEV
-809 TPRQAES
+809 AEAAS
-816 SQVLTTEDPQ
+816 GDEGADEEDL
-826 EEAPEDAVEEET
+826 
-838 TPGEETT
+838 
-845 DVEEVSAAAAPV
+845 
-857 TETISDEDA
+857 
-866 DSEDQQLELLLPG
+866 QLELLLPG

-884 REQ
+884 QE

>member
-1 MKDKDLE
+1 M
-8 LSNFNQQS
+8 SNFNQQ
-16 GGREPQWRKRRS
+16 GGRREPQWRKRRS
-28 QSGGGEGS
+28 QAGSGGNSSNQGD
-36 GNKRNY
+36 Y
-42 SDSSGE
+42 SNSRGQ
-48 RQGNRDGYRG
+48 RQGDREGYRA
-58 RGNSEGGYREG
+58 RRQSEGGYREG
-69 GYRKDNRRG
+69 GYRKNNRSG
-78 GRWQDRRG
+78 GKWQDRRG
-86 GNSRNNRGDRRGG
+86 DNSRNNRGDRRG
-99 NSGYDRNDRGGGFR
+99 SYR
-113 GEGGSYRADRDDNRG
+113 GEREDNRG
-128 GRQNYRDD
+128 
-136 RREYRGAGERSGRNS
+136 ERGG
-151 FRRGERDQRPGSN
+151 N
-164 RGFNRGGRRFDRDNR
+164 RGFDRGYNRGGRRFNRDNR
-179 WDNRRDERRDDRRER
+179 REERRDDRRER
-194 EAQAPRSGRHS
+194 EAQAPREGKHS
-205 FGVHDSRYRAKE
+205 YGVRDSRYRAKE
-217 WRHDNEPQI
+217 WRHENEPQI

-244 SLDPD
+244 SLDPN
-249 NAEKVARHLVM
+249 NAEIVARHLVM

-285 IGAVREACALAAYGC
+285 IAAVREACALAAYGC

-314 RLTGTD
+314 RLSGSD

-328 CERGLGKPEKALE
+328 CERGLGKPEKALD
-341 IIAETDTSDYDL
+341 IIAETDISGFEL

-365 ARHDLGESDAALLVL
+365 ARHDLGESDAALLL
-380 NQFLEKQQLE
+380 LDQFLENHPLE
-390 EPVLL
+390 DPVML
-395 ARILSYKADLLR
+395 ARILSYKTDLLR
-407 EMGREEEAEE
+407 ELGRDEEADK
-417 VAEQT
+417 VAEEI
-422 PEVPDT
+422 PEIPDT

-478 PNAAAGLAAARET
+478 PHAAAGLAAARES
-491 GVKFQFV
+491 GVKFQFL
-498 TNNASRSP
+498 TNNASRTP
-506 QQVAEKLKG
+506 EQVAEKLTG
-515 HQIAAAPEEIM
+515 HGIAADPTEVM

-532 VEIMTEKIEPESKV
+532 VEILTQKIEPESKV
-546 LVIGTQALRDTVAEA
+546 LVIGTQALIDTVAKA

-570 EQPAAV
+570 EQPVAV
-576 IQGYGAEVG
+576 IQGYGPEVG
-585 WAQLSEAAY
+585 WRQLSEAAY
-594 AINDGALFMA
+594 AISAGALFMA
-604 TNLDATLPTEN
+604 TNLDATLPTED

-646 YRKATAHAGATKPL
+646 YRKAAAHAGATKPL

-669 IAGAVAADMLSFH
+669 IAGAVAADMLSLH

-740 GRVMREDE
+740 GRVMRDEE
-748 PVDNGVVLSLEDYRA
+748 PVDNGQVLSLEDYRA
-763 LVAAVWDARDQG
+763 LVAAVWDARDRG
-775 IFVHLPDIEVVR
+775 VFVHLPDLQVVR
-787 EVEKPAPEAP
+787 EVETSAPDAPEDGADILEEEPAAP
-797 EADAGLSEEVSE
+797 SEEAEENLDSAEQVSDE
-809 TPRQAES
+809 N
-816 SQVLTTEDPQ
+816 LQ
-826 EEAPEDAVEEET
+826 EEA
-838 TPGEETT
+838 GEE
-845 DVEEVSAAAAPV
+845 VPLA
-857 TETISDEDA
+857 A
-866 DSEDQQLELLLPG
+866 DSEDQQLELLLPD

-884 REQ
+884 RSE

>member
-1 MKDKDLE
+1 M
-8 LSNFNQQS
+8 SNFNQQ
-16 GGREPQWRKRRS
+16 GGRREPQWRKRRS
-28 QSGGGEGS
+28 QAGSGGNSSNRGD
-36 GNKRNY
+36 Y
-42 SDSSGE
+42 SNSRGQ
-48 RQGNRDGYRG
+48 RQGDRDGYRG
-58 RGNSEGGYREG
+58 RRQSEGGYREG
-69 GYRKDNRRG
+69 GYRKNNRSG
-78 GRWQDRRG
+78 GKWQDRREN
-86 GNSRNNRGDRRGG
+86 NSRNDRGDRRG
-99 NSGYDRNDRGGGFR
+99 SYR
-113 GEGGSYRADRDDNRG
+113 GEREDNRG
-128 GRQNYRDD
+128 
-136 RREYRGAGERSGRNS
+136 ERGG
-151 FRRGERDQRPGSN
+151 N
-164 RGFNRGGRRFDRDNR
+164 RGFDRGYNRGGRRFNRDNR
-179 WDNRRDERRDDRRER
+179 REERRDDRRER
-194 EAQAPRSGRHS
+194 EAQAPREGKHS
-205 FGVHDSRYRAKE
+205 YGVRDSRYRAKE
-217 WRHDNEPQI
+217 WRHENEPQI

-244 SLDPD
+244 SLDPN
-249 NAEKVARHLVM
+249 NAEIVARHLVM

-285 IGAVREACALAAYGC
+285 IAAVREACALAAYGC

-314 RLTGTD
+314 RLSGSD

-341 IIAETDTSDYDL
+341 IIAETDISGFEL

-365 ARHDLGESDAALLVL
+365 ARHDLGESDAALLL
-380 NQFLEKQQLE
+380 LDQFLENHPLE
-390 EPVLL
+390 DPVML
-395 ARILSYKADLLR
+395 ARILSYKTDLLR
-407 EMGREEEAEE
+407 ELGRDEEADK
-417 VAEQT
+417 VAEEI
-422 PEVPDT
+422 PEIPDT

-478 PNAAAGLAAARET
+478 PQAAAGLAAARES
-491 GVKFQFV
+491 GVKFQFL
-498 TNNASRSP
+498 TNNASRTP
-506 QQVAEKLKG
+506 EQVAEKLKG
-515 HQIAAAPEEIM
+515 HGIAADPAEVM

-532 VEIMTEKIEPESKV
+532 VEILTQKIEPESKV
-546 LVIGTQALRDTVAEA
+546 LVIGTQALIDTVAKA

-570 EQPAAV
+570 EQPVAV
-576 IQGYGAEVG
+576 IQGYGPEVG
-585 WAQLSEAAY
+585 WRQLSEAAY
-594 AINDGALFMA
+594 AISAGALFMA
-604 TNLDATLPTEN
+604 TNLDATLPTED

-639 GKPFAGI
+639 GKPYAGI
-646 YRKATAHAGATKPL
+646 YRKAAAHAGATKPL

-669 IAGAVAADMLSFH
+669 IAGAVAADMLSLH

-740 GRVMREDE
+740 GRVMRDEE
-748 PVDNGVVLSLEDYRA
+748 PVDNGQILSLEDYRA
-763 LVAAVWDARDQG
+763 LVAAVWDARDRG
-775 IFVHLPDIEVVR
+775 VFVHLPDLQVVR
-787 EVEKPAPEAP
+787 EVETSAPDAPEDDADTLEEGFVAP
-797 EADAGLSEEVSE
+797 SEESEENLDSAEQVSDE
-809 TPRQAES
+809 N
-816 SQVLTTEDPQ
+816 LQ
-826 EEAPEDAVEEET
+826 EEA
-838 TPGEETT
+838 GEE
-845 DVEEVSAAAAPV
+845 VPQP
-857 TETISDEDA
+857 A
-866 DSEDQQLELLLPG
+866 DSEDQQLELLLPD

-884 REQ
+884 RSE

>member
-1 MKDKDLE
+1 M
-8 LSNFNQQS
+8 SNFNQQ
-16 GGREPQWRKRRS
+16 GGRREPQWRKRRS
-28 QSGGGEGS
+28 QAGSGGNSSNQGD
-36 GNKRNY
+36 Y
-42 SDSSGE
+42 SNSRGQ
-48 RQGNRDGYRG
+48 RQGDREGYRG
-58 RGNSEGGYREG
+58 RRQSEGGYREG
-69 GYRKDNRRG
+69 GYRKNNRSG
-78 GRWQDRRG
+78 GKWQDRRG
-86 GNSRNNRGDRRGG
+86 DNSRNDRGDRRA
-99 NSGYDRNDRGGGFR
+99 SYR
-113 GEGGSYRADRDDNRG
+113 GEREDNRG
-128 GRQNYRDD
+128 
-136 RREYRGAGERSGRNS
+136 ERGG
-151 FRRGERDQRPGSN
+151 N
-164 RGFNRGGRRFDRDNR
+164 RGFDRGYNRGGRRFNRDNR
-179 WDNRRDERRDDRRER
+179 REERRDDRRER
-194 EAQAPRSGRHS
+194 EAQAPREGKHS
-205 FGVHDSRYRAKE
+205 YGVRDSRYRAKE
-217 WRHDNEPQI
+217 WRHENEPQI

-244 SLDPD
+244 SLDPN
-249 NAEKVARHLVM
+249 NAEIVARHLVM

-285 IGAVREACALAAYGC
+285 IAAVREACALAAYGC

-314 RLTGTD
+314 RLSGSD

-341 IIAETDTSDYDL
+341 IIAETDISGFEL

-365 ARHDLGESDAALLVL
+365 ARHDLGESDAALLL
-380 NQFLEKQQLE
+380 LDQFLENHPLE
-390 EPVLL
+390 DPVML
-395 ARILSYKADLLR
+395 ARILSYKTDLLR
-407 EMGREEEAEE
+407 ELGRDEEANK
-417 VAEQT
+417 VAEEI
-422 PEVPDT
+422 PEIPDT

-478 PNAAAGLAAARET
+478 PHAATGLAAARES
-491 GVKFQFV
+491 GVKFQFL
-498 TNNASRSP
+498 TNNASRTP
-506 QQVAEKLKG
+506 EQVAEKLKG
-515 HQIAAAPEEIM
+515 HGIAADPTEVM

-532 VEIMTEKIEPESKV
+532 VEILTQKIEPESKV
-546 LVIGTQALRDTVAEA
+546 LVIGTQALIDTVAKA

-570 EQPAAV
+570 EQPVAV
-576 IQGYGAEVG
+576 IQGYGPEVG
-585 WAQLSEAAY
+585 WCQLSEAAY
-594 AINDGALFMA
+594 AISAGALFMA
-604 TNLDATLPTEN
+604 TNLDATLPTED

-646 YRKATAHAGATKPL
+646 YRKAAAHAGATKPL

-669 IAGAVAADMLSFH
+669 IAGAVAADMLSLH

-740 GRVMREDE
+740 GRVMRDEE
-748 PVDNGVVLSLEDYRA
+748 PVDNGQVLSLEDYRA
-763 LVAAVWDARDQG
+763 LVAAVWDARDRG
-775 IFVHLPDIEVVR
+775 VFVHLPDLQVVR
-787 EVEKPAPEAP
+787 EVETSAPDAPEDDADTLEEEPAAP
-797 EADAGLSEEVSE
+797 SEEAEENLDSAQQVSE
-809 TPRQAES
+809 EN
-816 SQVLTTEDPQ
+816 LQ
-826 EEAPEDAVEEET
+826 EEA
-838 TPGEETT
+838 GEE
-845 DVEEVSAAAAPV
+845 VPLP
-857 TETISDEDA
+857 A
-866 DSEDQQLELLLPG
+866 DSEDQQLELLLPD

-884 REQ
+884 RSE

>member
-1 MKDKDLE
+1 M
-8 LSNFNQQS
+8 SNFNQQS

-36 GNKRNY
+36 GNNRSY
-42 SDSSGE
+42 SDSSGQ
-48 RQGNRDGYRG
+48 RQGDRDGYRG
-58 RGNSEGGYREG
+58 RGKSEGGYREG

-86 GNSRNNRGDRRGG
+86 GNSRNDRGG
-99 NSGYDRNDRGGGFR
+99 YRGGSSGYDRNDRGGGFR
-113 GEGGSYRADRDDNRG
+113 GEGGSYRADREDNRG

-136 RREYRGAGERSGRNS
+136 RREYRGAGQRSGRNS
-151 FRRGERDQRPGSN
+151 FRRGDRDQRSGSD

-179 WDNRRDERRDDRRER
+179 RDNRWNNRRDDRRDDRRER
-194 EAQAPRSGRHS
+194 EAQAPRSGKHS

-341 IIAETDTSDYDL
+341 IIAETDTSAYDL

-365 ARHDLGESDAALLVL
+365 ARHDLGDSDAALLVL
-380 NQFLEKQQLE
+380 NHFLENQQLE

-395 ARILSYKADLLR
+395 ARMLSYKADLLR
-407 EMGREEEAEE
+407 ELGRQEEAEE
-417 VAEQT
+417 VEAET
-422 PEVPDT
+422 PDVPDT

-478 PNAAAGLAAARET
+478 PNAAAGLAAAREA

-515 HQIAAAPEEIM
+515 HQIFAAPEEIM

-532 VEIMTEKIEPESKV
+532 VEIMTEKIEPKSKV

-594 AINDGALFMA
+594 AINAGALFMA

-787 EVEKPAPEAP
+787 EIEKPVSEAP
-797 EADAGLSEEVSE
+797 E
-809 TPRQAES
+809 
-816 SQVLTTEDPQ
+816 
-826 EEAPEDAVEEET
+826 EAPEEET
-838 TPGEETT
+838 TPNEPTADAEET
-845 DVEEVSAAAAPV
+845 SPAAEPE

-866 DSEDQQLELLLPG
+866 NSEDQQLELLLPG
-879 EVDSE
+879 EVDGE

>member
-1 MKDKDLE
+1 M
-8 LSNFNQQS
+8 SNFNQHG

-28 QSGGGEGS
+28 QAGGGQGS
-36 GNKRNY
+36 GNQRNY

-48 RQGNRDGYRG
+48 RQGDRDSYRR
-58 RGNSEGGYREG
+58 RGSSEGGYREG
-69 GYRKDNRRG
+69 GHGKDNRRG
-78 GRWQDRRG
+78 GKWQDRRG
-86 GNSRNNRGDRRGG
+86 GNSRN
-99 NSGYDRNDRGGGFR
+99 DRNDRRGSYR
-113 GEGGSYRADRDDNRG
+113 GEGGSYRSDREDNRG
-128 GRQNYRDD
+128 GRRNYRDD
-136 RREYRGAGERSGRNS
+136 RGDS
-151 FRRGERDQRPGSN
+151 RRGFS
-164 RGFNRGGRRFDRDNR
+164 RGGRRFDRDNR
-179 WDNRRDERRDDRRER
+179 RDNRHDNRRDERRER
-194 EAQAPRSGRHS
+194 EAQAPRSGKHS
-205 FGVHDSRYRAKE
+205 FGVRDSRYRAKE

-226 PAGVKASDL
+226 PAAVKASDL

-285 IGAVREACALAAYGC
+285 IGTVREACALAAYAS

-314 RLTGTD
+314 RLDGTD

-341 IIAETDTSDYDL
+341 IISETDTSSYSL

-380 NQFLEKQQLE
+380 NQFLEQQQLE

-407 EMGREEEAEE
+407 ELGREEEAEE

-478 PNAAAGLAAARET
+478 PNAASGLAAAREA
-491 GVKFQFV
+491 GIKFQFV
-498 TNNASRSP
+498 TNNASRTP

-515 HQIAAAPEEIM
+515 HQIAAAAEEVM

-532 VEIMTEKIEPESKV
+532 VEILTQKIEPASKV
-546 LVIGTQALRDTVAEA
+546 LVVGTQALRDTVAQA

-585 WAQLSEAAY
+585 WAELSEAAY
-594 AINDGALFMA
+594 AINAGALFMA
-604 TNLDATLPTEN
+604 TNLDATLPTEK

-646 YRKATAHAGATKPL
+646 YRKAAAHAGASKPL
-660 AVGDRLDTD
+660 VVGDRLDTD

-699 RRPSYLGLDLTDLMR
+699 RRPSYLGLDLTDLTR

-748 PVDNGVVLSLEDYRA
+748 PVDNGAVLSLEDYRA

-775 IFVHLPDIEVVR
+775 VFVHLPDIEVVR
-787 EVEKPAPEAP
+787 E
-797 EADAGLSEEVSE
+797 ADASESNVPAGDGSSEEDE
-809 TPRQAES
+809 
-816 SQVLTTEDPQ
+816 PQ
-826 EEAPEDAVEEET
+826 VEEESASSADVNT
-838 TPGEETT
+838 ENSDSASSEAEVDSPEEIAEEPAGMTPEA
-845 DVEEVSAAAAPV
+845 EVSANEPEPAAKQA
-857 TETISDEDA
+857 TEVAEAAEAASGDEEA
-866 DSEDQQLELLLPG
+866 DGEDLQLELLLPG

-884 REQ
+884 QEQ

>member
-1 MKDKDLE
+1 M
-8 LSNFNQQS
+8 SNFNQQ
-16 GGREPQWRKRRS
+16 GGRREPQWRKRRS
-28 QSGGGEGS
+28 QAGSGGNSSNQGD
-36 GNKRNY
+36 Y
-42 SDSSGE
+42 SNSRGQ
-48 RQGNRDGYRG
+48 RQGDREGYRG
-58 RGNSEGGYREG
+58 RRQSEGGYREG
-69 GYRKDNRRG
+69 GYRKNNRSG
-78 GRWQDRRG
+78 GKWQDRRG
-86 GNSRNNRGDRRGG
+86 DNSRNNRGDRRG
-99 NSGYDRNDRGGGFR
+99 SYR
-113 GEGGSYRADRDDNRG
+113 GEREDNRG
-128 GRQNYRDD
+128 
-136 RREYRGAGERSGRNS
+136 ERGG
-151 FRRGERDQRPGSN
+151 N
-164 RGFNRGGRRFDRDNR
+164 RGFDRGNNRGGRRFNRDNR
-179 WDNRRDERRDDRRER
+179 REERRDDRRER
-194 EAQAPRSGRHS
+194 EAQAPREGKHS
-205 FGVHDSRYRAKE
+205 YGVRDSRYRAKE
-217 WRHDNEPQI
+217 WRHENEPQI

-244 SLDPD
+244 SLDPN
-249 NAEKVARHLVM
+249 NAEIVARHLVM

-285 IGAVREACALAAYGC
+285 IAAVREACALAAYGC

-314 RLTGTD
+314 RLSGSD

-341 IIAETDTSDYDL
+341 IIAETDISGFEL

-365 ARHDLGESDAALLVL
+365 ARHDLGESDAALLL
-380 NQFLEKQQLE
+380 LDQFLENHPLE
-390 EPVLL
+390 DPVML
-395 ARILSYKADLLR
+395 ARILSYKTDLLR
-407 EMGREEEAEE
+407 ELGRDEEADK
-417 VAEQT
+417 VAEEI
-422 PEVPDT
+422 PEIPDT

-478 PNAAAGLAAARET
+478 PHAATGLAAARES
-491 GVKFQFV
+491 GVKFQFL
-498 TNNASRSP
+498 TNNASRTP
-506 QQVAEKLKG
+506 EQVAEKLKG
-515 HQIAAAPEEIM
+515 HGIAADPTEVM

-532 VEIMTEKIEPESKV
+532 VEILTQKIEPESKV
-546 LVIGTQALRDTVAEA
+546 LVIGTQALIDTVAKA

-570 EQPAAV
+570 EQPVAV
-576 IQGYGAEVG
+576 IQGYGPEVG
-585 WAQLSEAAY
+585 WRQLSEAAY
-594 AINDGALFMA
+594 AISAGALFMA
-604 TNLDATLPTEN
+604 TNLDATLPTED

-646 YRKATAHAGATKPL
+646 YRKAAAHAGATKPL

-669 IAGAVAADMLSFH
+669 IAGAVAADMLSLH

-740 GRVMREDE
+740 GRVMRDEE
-748 PVDNGVVLSLEDYRA
+748 PVDNGQVLSLEDYRA
-763 LVAAVWDARDQG
+763 LVAAVWDARDRG
-775 IFVHLPDIEVVR
+775 VFVHLPDLQVVR
-787 EVEKPAPEAP
+787 EVETSAPDAPEDDADTLEEEPAAP
-797 EADAGLSEEVSE
+797 SEEAEENLDSAQQVSE
-809 TPRQAES
+809 EN
-816 SQVLTTEDPQ
+816 LQ
-826 EEAPEDAVEEET
+826 EEA
-838 TPGEETT
+838 GEE
-845 DVEEVSAAAAPV
+845 VPLP
-857 TETISDEDA
+857 A
-866 DSEDQQLELLLPG
+866 DSEDQQLELLLPD

-884 REQ
+884 RSE

>member
-1 MKDKDLE
+1 M
-8 LSNFNQQS
+8 SNFNQQ
-16 GGREPQWRKRRS
+16 GGRREPQWRKRRS
-28 QSGGGEGS
+28 QAGSGGNSSNQGD
-36 GNKRNY
+36 Y
-42 SDSSGE
+42 SNSRGQ
-48 RQGNRDGYRG
+48 RQGDRDGYRG
-58 RGNSEGGYREG
+58 RRQSEGGYREG
-69 GYRKDNRRG
+69 GYRKNNRSG
-78 GRWQDRRG
+78 GKWQDRRG
-86 GNSRNNRGDRRGG
+86 DNSRNDRGDRRG
-99 NSGYDRNDRGGGFR
+99 SYR
-113 GEGGSYRADRDDNRG
+113 GEREDNRG
-128 GRQNYRDD
+128 
-136 RREYRGAGERSGRNS
+136 ERGG
-151 FRRGERDQRPGSN
+151 N
-164 RGFNRGGRRFDRDNR
+164 RGFDRGYNRGGRRFNRDNR
-179 WDNRRDERRDDRRER
+179 REERRDDRRER
-194 EAQAPRSGRHS
+194 EAQAPREGKHS
-205 FGVHDSRYRAKE
+205 YGVRDSRYRAKE
-217 WRHDNEPQI
+217 WRHENEPQI

-244 SLDPD
+244 SLDPN
-249 NAEKVARHLVM
+249 NAEIVARHLVM

-285 IGAVREACALAAYGC
+285 IAAVREACALAAYGC

-314 RLTGTD
+314 RLSGSD

-341 IIAETDTSDYDL
+341 IIAETDISGFEL

-365 ARHDLGESDAALLVL
+365 ARHDLGESDAALLL
-380 NQFLEKQQLE
+380 LDQFLENHPLE
-390 EPVLL
+390 DPVML
-395 ARILSYKADLLR
+395 ARILSYKTDLLR
-407 EMGREEEAEE
+407 ELGRDEEADK
-417 VAEQT
+417 VAEEI
-422 PEVPDT
+422 PEIPDT

-478 PNAAAGLAAARET
+478 PHAAAGLAAARES
-491 GVKFQFV
+491 GVKFQFL
-498 TNNASRSP
+498 TNNASRTP
-506 QQVAEKLKG
+506 EQVAEKLKG
-515 HQIAAAPEEIM
+515 HGIAADPTEVM

-532 VEIMTEKIEPESKV
+532 VEILTQKIEPDSKV
-546 LVIGTQALRDTVAEA
+546 LVIGTQALIDTVAKA

-570 EQPAAV
+570 EQPVAV
-576 IQGYGAEVG
+576 IQGYGPEVG
-585 WAQLSEAAY
+585 WRQLSEAAY
-594 AINDGALFMA
+594 AISAGALFMA
-604 TNLDATLPTEN
+604 TNLDATLPTED

-646 YRKATAHAGATKPL
+646 YRKAAAHAGATKPL

-669 IAGAVAADMLSFH
+669 IAGAVAADMLSLH

-740 GRVMREDE
+740 GRVMRDEE
-748 PVDNGVVLSLEDYRA
+748 PVDNGQVLSLEDYRA
-763 LVAAVWDARDQG
+763 LVAAVWDARDRG
-775 IFVHLPDIEVVR
+775 VFVHLPDLQVVR
-787 EVEKPAPEAP
+787 EVETSASDAPEDD
-797 EADAGLSEEVSE
+797 ADTLEEGFVAASEEAEENLDSAEQVSDE
-809 TPRQAES
+809 N
-816 SQVLTTEDPQ
+816 LQ
-826 EEAPEDAVEEET
+826 EEA
-838 TPGEETT
+838 GEEI
-845 DVEEVSAAAAPV
+845 PLP
-857 TETISDEDA
+857 A
-866 DSEDQQLELLLPG
+866 DSEDQQLELLLPD

-884 REQ
+884 RSE

>member
-1 MKDKDLE
+1 M
-8 LSNFNQQS
+8 SNFNQQS
-16 GGREPQWRKRRS
+16 GRREPQWRKRRS
-28 QSGGGEGS
+28 QAGSGGNSSNRGD
-36 GNKRNY
+36 Y
-42 SDSSGE
+42 SNSRGQ
-48 RQGNRDGYRG
+48 RQGDRDGYRG
-58 RGNSEGGYREG
+58 RRQSEGGYREG
-69 GYRKDNRRG
+69 GYRKNNRSG
-78 GRWQDRRG
+78 GKWQDRRG
-86 GNSRNNRGDRRGG
+86 DNSRNDRGDRRG
-99 NSGYDRNDRGGGFR
+99 SYR
-113 GEGGSYRADRDDNRG
+113 GEREDNRG
-128 GRQNYRDD
+128 
-136 RREYRGAGERSGRNS
+136 ERGG
-151 FRRGERDQRPGSN
+151 N
-164 RGFNRGGRRFDRDNR
+164 RGFDRGYNRGGRRFNRDNR
-179 WDNRRDERRDDRRER
+179 REERRDERRER
-194 EAQAPRSGRHS
+194 EAQAPREGKHS
-205 FGVHDSRYRAKE
+205 YGVRDSRYRAKE
-217 WRHDNEPQI
+217 WRHENEPQI

-244 SLDPD
+244 SLDPN
-249 NAEKVARHLVM
+249 NAEIVARHLVM

-285 IGAVREACALAAYGC
+285 IAAVREACALAAYGC

-314 RLTGTD
+314 RLSGSD

-328 CERGLGKPEKALE
+328 CERGLGKPEKALD
-341 IIAETDTSDYDL
+341 IIAETDISGFEL

-365 ARHDLGESDAALLVL
+365 ARHDLGESDAALLL
-380 NQFLEKQQLE
+380 LDQFLENHPLE
-390 EPVLL
+390 DPVML
-395 ARILSYKADLLR
+395 ARILSYKTDLLR
-407 EMGREEEAEE
+407 ELGRDEEADK
-417 VAEQT
+417 VAEEI
-422 PEVPDT
+422 PEIPDT

-478 PNAAAGLAAARET
+478 PHAAAGLAAARES
-491 GVKFQFV
+491 GVKFQFL
-498 TNNASRSP
+498 TNNASRTP
-506 QQVAEKLKG
+506 EQVAEKLKG
-515 HQIAAAPEEIM
+515 HGIAADPTEVM

-532 VEIMTEKIEPESKV
+532 VEILTQKIEPESKV
-546 LVIGTQALRDTVAEA
+546 LVIGTQALIDTVAKA

-570 EQPAAV
+570 EQPVAV
-576 IQGYGAEVG
+576 IQGYGPEVG
-585 WAQLSEAAY
+585 WRQLSEAAY
-594 AINDGALFMA
+594 AISAGALFMA
-604 TNLDATLPTEN
+604 TNLDATLPTED

-646 YRKATAHAGATKPL
+646 YRKAAAHAGATKPL

-669 IAGAVAADMLSFH
+669 IAGAVAADMLSLH

-740 GRVMREDE
+740 GRVMRDEE
-748 PVDNGVVLSLEDYRA
+748 PVDNGQVLSLEDYRA
-763 LVAAVWDARDQG
+763 LVAAVWDARDRG
-775 IFVHLPDIEVVR
+775 VFVHLPDLQVVR
-787 EVEKPAPEAP
+787 EVETSASDAPEDDADTLEEGFVAP
-797 EADAGLSEEVSE
+797 SEEAEENLDSAQQVSDE
-809 TPRQAES
+809 N
-816 SQVLTTEDPQ
+816 LQ
-826 EEAPEDAVEEET
+826 EEA
-838 TPGEETT
+838 GEE
-845 DVEEVSAAAAPV
+845 VPLPV
-857 TETISDEDA
+857 
-866 DSEDQQLELLLPG
+866 DSEDQQLELLLPD

-884 REQ
+884 RSE

>member
-28 QSGGGEGS
+28 QAGGGQGS
-36 GNKRNY
+36 GNQRNY

-48 RQGNRDGYRG
+48 RQGDRDGYR
-58 RGNSEGGYREG
+58 RRSNSEG

-86 GNSRNNRGDRRGG
+86 RNPRN
-99 NSGYDRNDRGGGFR
+99 DRNDRRGSYR
-113 GEGGSYRADRDDNRG
+113 GEDGSYRADRDDNRG
-128 GRQNYRDD
+128 GRRNYRDD
-136 RREYRGAGERSGRNS
+136 RGESRGFGERSGRS
-151 FRRGERDQRPGSN
+151 SYRGGERNEAGSR
-164 RGFNRGGRRFDRDNR
+164 RGFNRGGKRFDRDNR
-179 WDNRRDERRDDRRER
+179 RDNRRDERRER
-194 EAQAPRSGRHS
+194 EAQPPRSGKHS
-205 FGVHDSRYRAKE
+205 FGVRDSRYRAKE

-226 PAGVKASDL
+226 PPAVKASDL

-285 IGAVREACALAAYGC
+285 IGTVREACALAAYAS

-314 RLTGTD
+314 RLDGTD

-341 IIAETDTSDYDL
+341 IISETDTSAYSL

-491 GVKFQFV
+491 GIKFQFV
-498 TNNASRSP
+498 TNNASRTP
-506 QQVAEKLKG
+506 QQVVEKLQG
-515 HQIAAAPEEIM
+515 HQIAAAAEEVM

-532 VEIMTEKIEPESKV
+532 VEILTQKIEPASKV

-561 GFEVVSKAS
+561 GFEVVSNAS
-570 EQPAAV
+570 DQPVAV

-594 AINDGALFMA
+594 AINAGALFMA
-604 TNLDATLPTEN
+604 TNLDATLPTEK

-646 YRKATAHAGATKPL
+646 YRKAASHAGGSKPL
-660 AVGDRLDTD
+660 VVGDRLDTD

-699 RRPSYLGLDLTDLMR
+699 RRPSYLGLDLTDLNR

-730 ESAAF
+730 ESAGF

-740 GRVMREDE
+740 GRVMREEE
-748 PVDNGVVLSLEDYRA
+748 PVDNGAVLSLEDYRA

-775 IFVHLPDIEVVR
+775 VFVHLPDIEVVR
-787 EVEKPAPEAP
+787 EVETSEPNASEEDDPSVAEEPVTSP
-797 EADAGLSEEVSE
+797 EADTENSGSSS
-809 TPRQAES
+809 AEA
-816 SQVLTTEDPQ
+816 EADPQ
-826 EEAPEDAVEEET
+826 EEVAPESAEQATEADTAASEPAPAAVEET
-838 TPGEETT
+838 A
-845 DVEEVSAAAAPV
+845 EVAEAAAVAS
-857 TETISDEDA
+857 SDEEA
-866 DSEDQQLELLLPG
+866 DGEDLQLELLLPG

-884 REQ
+884 HEQ

>member
-1 MKDKDLE
+1 M
-8 LSNFNQQS
+8 SNFNQHG

-28 QSGGGEGS
+28 QAGGGQGS
-36 GNKRNY
+36 GNQRNY

-48 RQGNRDGYRG
+48 RQGDRDSYRR
-58 RGNSEGGYREG
+58 RGSSEGGYREG
-69 GYRKDNRRG
+69 GHGKDNRRG
-78 GRWQDRRG
+78 GKWQDRRG
-86 GNSRNNRGDRRGG
+86 GNSRN
-99 NSGYDRNDRGGGFR
+99 DRNDRRGSYR
-113 GEGGSYRADRDDNRG
+113 GEGGSYRSDREDNRG
-128 GRQNYRDD
+128 GRRNYRDD
-136 RREYRGAGERSGRNS
+136 RGDS
-151 FRRGERDQRPGSN
+151 RRGFS
-164 RGFNRGGRRFDRDNR
+164 RGGRRFDRDNR
-179 WDNRRDERRDDRRER
+179 RDNRHDNRRDERRER
-194 EAQAPRSGRHS
+194 EAQAPRSGKHS
-205 FGVHDSRYRAKE
+205 FGVRDSRYRAKE

-226 PAGVKASDL
+226 PAAVKASDL

-285 IGAVREACALAAYGC
+285 IGTVREACALAAYAS

-314 RLTGTD
+314 RLDGTD

-341 IIAETDTSDYDL
+341 IISETDTSSYSL

-380 NQFLEKQQLE
+380 NQFLEQQQLE

-407 EMGREEEAEE
+407 ELGREEEAEE

-428 VAIVDLEEVL
+428 VAIVDLEEVI

-478 PNAAAGLAAARET
+478 PNAASGLAAAREA
-491 GVKFQFV
+491 GIKFQFV
-498 TNNASRSP
+498 TNNASRTP

-515 HQIAAAPEEIM
+515 HQIAAAAEEVM

-532 VEIMTEKIEPESKV
+532 VEILTQKIEPASKV
-546 LVIGTQALRDTVAEA
+546 LVVGTQALRDTVAQA

-585 WAQLSEAAY
+585 WAELSEAAY
-594 AINDGALFMA
+594 AINAGALFMA
-604 TNLDATLPTEN
+604 TNLDATLPTEK

-646 YRKATAHAGATKPL
+646 YRKAAAHAGASKPL
-660 AVGDRLDTD
+660 VVGDRLDTD

-699 RRPSYLGLDLTDLMR
+699 RRPSYLGLDLTDLTR

-748 PVDNGVVLSLEDYRA
+748 PVDNGAVLSLEDYRA

-775 IFVHLPDIEVVR
+775 VFVHLPDIEVVR
-787 EVEKPAPEAP
+787 E
-797 EADAGLSEEVSE
+797 ADASESNVPAGDGSSEEDE
-809 TPRQAES
+809 
-816 SQVLTTEDPQ
+816 PQ
-826 EEAPEDAVEEET
+826 VEEESASSADVNTENSDSASSEAEVDSPEEVAEEPAGT
-838 TPGEETT
+838 TPEA
-845 DVEEVSAAAAPV
+845 EVSASESEPAAKQAAQTAEV
-857 TETISDEDA
+857 AETASGDEEA
-866 DSEDQQLELLLPG
+866 DGEDLQLELLLPG

-884 REQ
+884 QEQ

>member
-1 MKDKDLE
+1 M
-8 LSNFNQQS
+8 SNFNQHG

-28 QSGGGEGS
+28 QAGGGHGS
-36 GNKRNY
+36 GNQRNY

-48 RQGNRDGYRG
+48 RQGDRDSYRR
-58 RGNSEGGYREG
+58 RGSSEGGYREG
-69 GYRKDNRRG
+69 GHRKDNRRG
-78 GRWQDRRG
+78 GKWQDRRG
-86 GNSRNNRGDRRGG
+86 GNSRN
-99 NSGYDRNDRGGGFR
+99 DRNDRR
-113 GEGGSYRADRDDNRG
+113 GSYRTDREDNRG
-128 GRQNYRDD
+128 GRRNYRDD
-136 RREYRGAGERSGRNS
+136 RGVSHGAGERSGRS
-151 FRRGERDQRPGSN
+151 SYRRGEKNEAGSR

-179 WDNRRDERRDDRRER
+179 RDNRRDEHRER
-194 EAQAPRSGRHS
+194 EAQAPRSGKHS
-205 FGVHDSRYRAKE
+205 FGVRDSRYRAKE

-226 PAGVKASDL
+226 PAAVKASDL

-285 IGAVREACALAAYGC
+285 IGTVREACALAAYAS

-314 RLTGTD
+314 RLDGTD

-341 IIAETDTSDYDL
+341 IISETDTSAYGL

-380 NQFLEKQQLE
+380 NQFLEQQQLE

-407 EMGREEEAEE
+407 ELGRQEEADQ

-445 PSDLHGSRKPLVE
+445 PSDLRGSRKPLVE

-478 PNAAAGLAAARET
+478 PNAASGLAAARET
-491 GVKFQFV
+491 GIKFQFV
-498 TNNASRSP
+498 TNNASRNP
-506 QQVAEKLKG
+506 QQVAEKLQG

-532 VEIMTEKIEPESKV
+532 VEILTQKIEPASKV
-546 LVIGTQALRDTVAEA
+546 LVVGTQALRDTVAQA

-585 WAQLSEAAY
+585 WVELSEAAY
-594 AINDGALFMA
+594 AINAGALFMA
-604 TNLDATLPTEN
+604 TNLDATLPTEK

-646 YRKATAHAGATKPL
+646 YRKAASHAGASKPL
-660 AVGDRLDTD
+660 VVGDRLDTD

-699 RRPSYLGLDLTDLMR
+699 RRPSYLGLDLTDLTR
-714 VHPGPVHQP
+714 AHPGPVHQP

-748 PVDNGVVLSLEDYRA
+748 PVDNGAVLSLEDYRA

-775 IFVHLPDIEVVR
+775 VFVHLPDIEVVR
-787 EVEKPAPEAP
+787 EVESPDP
-797 EADAGLSEEVSE
+797 DLSEEDEPPVAEESASSVDGNTEILDSAPSE
-809 TPRQAES
+809 DEAD
-816 SQVLTTEDPQ
+816 VQ
-826 EEAPEDAVEEET
+826 EEVAEESGEKTPQAQVTSSGPALAAKQAQEVAEVAEAANGDEGVDGEDL
-838 TPGEETT
+838 
-845 DVEEVSAAAAPV
+845 
-857 TETISDEDA
+857 
-866 DSEDQQLELLLPG
+866 QLELLLPG

-884 REQ
+884 QQQ

>member
-1 MKDKDLE
+1 M
-8 LSNFNQQS
+8 SNFNQQ
-16 GGREPQWRKRRS
+16 GGRREPQWRKRRS
-28 QSGGGEGS
+28 QAGSGGNSSNRGD
-36 GNKRNY
+36 Y
-42 SDSSGE
+42 SNSRGQ
-48 RQGNRDGYRG
+48 RQGDRDGYRG
-58 RGNSEGGYREG
+58 RRQSEGGYREG
-69 GYRKDNRRG
+69 GYRKNNRSG
-78 GRWQDRRG
+78 GKWQDRREN
-86 GNSRNNRGDRRGG
+86 NSRNDRGDRRA
-99 NSGYDRNDRGGGFR
+99 SYR
-113 GEGGSYRADRDDNRG
+113 GEREDNRG
-128 GRQNYRDD
+128 
-136 RREYRGAGERSGRNS
+136 ERGG
-151 FRRGERDQRPGSN
+151 N
-164 RGFNRGGRRFDRDNR
+164 RGFDRGYNRGGRRFNRDNR
-179 WDNRRDERRDDRRER
+179 REERRDDRRER
-194 EAQAPRSGRHS
+194 EAQAPREGKHS
-205 FGVHDSRYRAKE
+205 YGVRDSRYRAKE
-217 WRHDNEPQI
+217 WRHENEPQI

-244 SLDPD
+244 SLDPN
-249 NAEKVARHLVM
+249 NAEIVARHLVM

-285 IGAVREACALAAYGC
+285 IAAVREACALAAYGC

-314 RLTGTD
+314 RLSGSD

-341 IIAETDTSDYDL
+341 IIAETDISGFEL

-365 ARHDLGESDAALLVL
+365 ARHDLGESDAALLL
-380 NQFLEKQQLE
+380 LDQFLENHPLE
-390 EPVLL
+390 DPVML
-395 ARILSYKADLLR
+395 ARILSYKTDLLR
-407 EMGREEEAEE
+407 ELGRDEEADK
-417 VAEQT
+417 VAEEI
-422 PEVPDT
+422 PEIPDT

-478 PNAAAGLAAARET
+478 PQAAAGLAAARES
-491 GVKFQFV
+491 GVKFQFL
-498 TNNASRSP
+498 TNNASRTP
-506 QQVAEKLKG
+506 EQVAEKLKG
-515 HQIAAAPEEIM
+515 HGIAADPAEVM

-532 VEIMTEKIEPESKV
+532 VEILTQKIEPESKV
-546 LVIGTQALRDTVAEA
+546 LVIGTQALIDTVAKA

-570 EQPAAV
+570 EQPVAV
-576 IQGYGAEVG
+576 IQGYGPEVG
-585 WAQLSEAAY
+585 WRQLSEAAY
-594 AINDGALFMA
+594 AISAGALFMA
-604 TNLDATLPTEN
+604 TNLDATLPTED

-639 GKPFAGI
+639 GKPYAGI
-646 YRKATAHAGATKPL
+646 YRKAAAHAGATKPL

-669 IAGAVAADMLSFH
+669 IAGAVAADMLSLH

-740 GRVMREDE
+740 GRVMRDEE
-748 PVDNGVVLSLEDYRA
+748 PVDNGQILSLEDYRA
-763 LVAAVWDARDQG
+763 LVAAVWDARDRG
-775 IFVHLPDIEVVR
+775 VFVHLPDLQVVR
-787 EVEKPAPEAP
+787 EVETSAPDAPEDDADTLEEGFVAP
-797 EADAGLSEEVSE
+797 SEESEENLDSAEQVSDE
-809 TPRQAES
+809 N
-816 SQVLTTEDPQ
+816 LQ
-826 EEAPEDAVEEET
+826 EEA
-838 TPGEETT
+838 GEE
-845 DVEEVSAAAAPV
+845 VPQP
-857 TETISDEDA
+857 A
-866 DSEDQQLELLLPG
+866 DSEDQQLELLLPD

-884 REQ
+884 RSE

>member
-1 MKDKDLE
+1 M
-8 LSNFNQQS
+8 SNFNQHG

-28 QSGGGEGS
+28 QAGGGHGS
-36 GNKRNY
+36 GNQRNY

-48 RQGNRDGYRG
+48 RQGDRDSYRR
-58 RGNSEGGYREG
+58 RGSSEGGYREG
-69 GYRKDNRRG
+69 GHRKDNRRG
-78 GRWQDRRG
+78 GKWQDRRG
-86 GNSRNNRGDRRGG
+86 GNSRN
-99 NSGYDRNDRGGGFR
+99 DRNDRR
-113 GEGGSYRADRDDNRG
+113 GSYRTDREDNRG
-128 GRQNYRDD
+128 GRRNYRDD
-136 RREYRGAGERSGRNS
+136 RGVSHGAGERSGRS
-151 FRRGERDQRPGSN
+151 SYRRGEKNEAGSR

-179 WDNRRDERRDDRRER
+179 RDNRRDERRER
-194 EAQAPRSGRHS
+194 EAQAPRSGKHS
-205 FGVHDSRYRAKE
+205 FGVRDSRYRAKE

-226 PAGVKASDL
+226 PAAVKASDL

-285 IGAVREACALAAYGC
+285 IGTVREACALAAYAS

-314 RLTGTD
+314 RLDGTD

-341 IIAETDTSDYDL
+341 IISETDTSAYGL

-380 NQFLEKQQLE
+380 NQFLEQQQLE

-407 EMGREEEAEE
+407 ELGRQEEADQ

-478 PNAAAGLAAARET
+478 PNAASGLAAARET
-491 GVKFQFV
+491 GIKFQFV
-498 TNNASRSP
+498 TNNASRNP
-506 QQVAEKLKG
+506 QQVAEKLQG
-515 HQIAAAPEEIM
+515 HQIAAAAEEVM

-532 VEIMTEKIEPESKV
+532 VEILTQKIEPASKV
-546 LVIGTQALRDTVAEA
+546 LVVGTQALRDTVAQA

-585 WAQLSEAAY
+585 WVELSEAAY
-594 AINDGALFMA
+594 AINAGALFMA
-604 TNLDATLPTEN
+604 TNLDATLPTEK

-646 YRKATAHAGATKPL
+646 YRKAASHAGASKPL
-660 AVGDRLDTD
+660 VVGDRLDTD

-699 RRPSYLGLDLTDLMR
+699 RRPSYLGLDLTDLTR
-714 VHPGPVHQP
+714 AHPGPVHQP

-748 PVDNGVVLSLEDYRA
+748 PVDNGAVLSLEDYRA

-775 IFVHLPDIEVVR
+775 VFVHLPDIEVVR
-787 EVEKPAPEAP
+787 EVESPDP
-797 EADAGLSEEVSE
+797 DLSEEDEPPVAEESASSVDGNTEILDSAPSE
-809 TPRQAES
+809 DEAD
-816 SQVLTTEDPQ
+816 VQ
-826 EEAPEDAVEEET
+826 EEIAEESGEKTPQAQVTSSGPALAAKQAQEVAEVAEAANGDEGVDGEDL
-838 TPGEETT
+838 
-845 DVEEVSAAAAPV
+845 
-857 TETISDEDA
+857 
-866 DSEDQQLELLLPG
+866 QLELLLPG

-884 REQ
+884 QQQ

>member
-1 MKDKDLE
+1 M
-8 LSNFNQQS
+8 SNFNQQ
-16 GGREPQWRKRRS
+16 GGRREPQWRKRRS
-28 QSGGGEGS
+28 QAGSGGNSSNQGD
-36 GNKRNY
+36 Y
-42 SDSSGE
+42 SNSRGQ
-48 RQGNRDGYRG
+48 RQGDREGYRG
-58 RGNSEGGYREG
+58 RRQSEGGYREG
-69 GYRKDNRRG
+69 GYRKNNRSG
-78 GRWQDRRG
+78 GKWQDRRG
-86 GNSRNNRGDRRGG
+86 DNSRNNRGDRRG
-99 NSGYDRNDRGGGFR
+99 SYR
-113 GEGGSYRADRDDNRG
+113 GEREDNRG
-128 GRQNYRDD
+128 
-136 RREYRGAGERSGRNS
+136 ERGG
-151 FRRGERDQRPGSN
+151 N
-164 RGFNRGGRRFDRDNR
+164 RGFDRGYNRGGRRFNRDNR
-179 WDNRRDERRDDRRER
+179 REERRDDRRER
-194 EAQAPRSGRHS
+194 EAQAPREGKHS
-205 FGVHDSRYRAKE
+205 YGVRDSRYRAKE
-217 WRHDNEPQI
+217 WRHENEPQI

-244 SLDPD
+244 SLDPN
-249 NAEKVARHLVM
+249 NAEIVARHLVM

-285 IGAVREACALAAYGC
+285 IAAVREACALAAYGC

-314 RLTGTD
+314 RLSGSD

-341 IIAETDTSDYDL
+341 IIAETDISGFEL

-365 ARHDLGESDAALLVL
+365 ARHDLGESDAALLL
-380 NQFLEKQQLE
+380 LDQFLENHPLE
-390 EPVLL
+390 DPVML
-395 ARILSYKADLLR
+395 ARILSYKTDLLR
-407 EMGREEEAEE
+407 ELGRDEEADK
-417 VAEQT
+417 VAEEI
-422 PEVPDT
+422 PEIPDT

-478 PNAAAGLAAARET
+478 PHAAAGLAAARES
-491 GVKFQFV
+491 GVKFQFL
-498 TNNASRSP
+498 TNNASRTP
-506 QQVAEKLKG
+506 EQVAEKLKG
-515 HQIAAAPEEIM
+515 HGIAADPTEVM

-532 VEIMTEKIEPESKV
+532 VEILTQKIEPESKV
-546 LVIGTQALRDTVAEA
+546 LVIGTQALIDTVAKA

-570 EQPAAV
+570 EQPVAV
-576 IQGYGAEVG
+576 IQGYGSEVG
-585 WAQLSEAAY
+585 WRQLSEAAY
-594 AINDGALFMA
+594 AISAGALFMA
-604 TNLDATLPTEN
+604 TNLDATLPTED

-646 YRKATAHAGATKPL
+646 YRKAAAHAGATKPL

-669 IAGAVAADMLSFH
+669 IAGAVAADMLSLH

-740 GRVMREDE
+740 GRVMRDEE
-748 PVDNGVVLSLEDYRA
+748 PVDNGQVLSLEDYRA
-763 LVAAVWDARDQG
+763 LVAAVWDARDRG
-775 IFVHLPDIEVVR
+775 VFVHLPDLQVVR
-787 EVEKPAPEAP
+787 EVETSASDAPEDD
-797 EADAGLSEEVSE
+797 ADTLEEGFVAASEEAEENLDSAEQVSDE
-809 TPRQAES
+809 N
-816 SQVLTTEDPQ
+816 LQ
-826 EEAPEDAVEEET
+826 EEA
-838 TPGEETT
+838 GEE
-845 DVEEVSAAAAPV
+845 VPLP
-857 TETISDEDA
+857 A
-866 DSEDQQLELLLPG
+866 DSEDQQLELLLPD

-884 REQ
+884 RSE

>member
-1 MKDKDLE
+1 M
-8 LSNFNQQS
+8 SNFNQHG

-28 QSGGGEGS
+28 QAGGGHGS
-36 GNKRNY
+36 GNQRNY

-48 RQGNRDGYRG
+48 RQGDRDSYRR
-58 RGNSEGGYREG
+58 RGSSEGGYREG
-69 GYRKDNRRG
+69 GHRKDNRRG
-78 GRWQDRRG
+78 GKWQDRRG
-86 GNSRNNRGDRRGG
+86 GNSRN
-99 NSGYDRNDRGGGFR
+99 
-113 GEGGSYRADRDDNRG
+113 DRDDRG
-128 GRQNYRDD
+128 VSH
-136 RREYRGAGERSGRNS
+136 GAGERSGRS
-151 FRRGERDQRPGSN
+151 SYRRGEKNEAGSR
-164 RGFNRGGRRFDRDNR
+164 RGFNRGGRYFDRDNR
-179 WDNRRDERRDDRRER
+179 RDNRRDERRER
-194 EAQAPRSGRHS
+194 EAQAPRSGKHS
-205 FGVHDSRYRAKE
+205 FGVRDSRYRAKE

-226 PAGVKASDL
+226 PAAVKASDL

-285 IGAVREACALAAYGC
+285 IGTVREACALAAYAS

-314 RLTGTD
+314 RLDGTD

-341 IIAETDTSDYDL
+341 IISETDTSAYGL

-380 NQFLEKQQLE
+380 NQFLEQQQLE

-407 EMGREEEAEE
+407 ELGRQEEADQ

-445 PSDLHGSRKPLVE
+445 PSDLRGSRKPLVE

-478 PNAAAGLAAARET
+478 PNAASGLAAARET
-491 GVKFQFV
+491 GIKFQFV
-498 TNNASRSP
+498 TNNASRNP
-506 QQVAEKLKG
+506 QQVAEKLQG

-532 VEIMTEKIEPESKV
+532 VEILTQKIEPASKV
-546 LVIGTQALRDTVAEA
+546 LVVGTQALRDTVAQA

-585 WAQLSEAAY
+585 WVELSEAAY
-594 AINDGALFMA
+594 AINAGALFMA
-604 TNLDATLPTEN
+604 TNLDATLPTEK

-646 YRKATAHAGATKPL
+646 YRKAASHAGASKPL
-660 AVGDRLDTD
+660 VVGDRLDTD

-699 RRPSYLGLDLTDLMR
+699 RRPSYLGLDLTDLTR
-714 VHPGPVHQP
+714 AHPGPVHQP

-740 GRVMREDE
+740 GRAMREDE
-748 PVDNGVVLSLEDYRA
+748 PVDNGAVLSLEDYRA

-775 IFVHLPDIEVVR
+775 VFVHLPDIEVVR
-787 EVEKPAPEAP
+787 EVESPDP
-797 EADAGLSEEVSE
+797 DLSEEDEPPVAEESASSVDGNTEILDSAPSE
-809 TPRQAES
+809 DEAD
-816 SQVLTTEDPQ
+816 VQ
-826 EEAPEDAVEEET
+826 EEVAEESGEKTPQAQVTSSGPALAAKQAQEVAEVAEAANGDEGVDGEDL
-838 TPGEETT
+838 
-845 DVEEVSAAAAPV
+845 
-857 TETISDEDA
+857 
-866 DSEDQQLELLLPG
+866 QLELLLPG

-884 REQ
+884 QQQ

>member
-1 MKDKDLE
+1 M
-8 LSNFNQQS
+8 SNFNQHG

-28 QSGGGEGS
+28 QAGGGQGS
-36 GNKRNY
+36 GNQRNY

-48 RQGNRDGYRG
+48 RQGDRDSYRR
-58 RGNSEGGYREG
+58 RGTSEGGYREG
-69 GYRKDNRRG
+69 GHGKDNRRG
-78 GRWQDRRG
+78 GKWQNRRG
-86 GNSRNNRGDRRGG
+86 GNSRN
-99 NSGYDRNDRGGGFR
+99 DRNDRRGSYR
-113 GEGGSYRADRDDNRG
+113 GEGGSYRSDREDNRG
-128 GRQNYRDD
+128 GRRNYRDD
-136 RREYRGAGERSGRNS
+136 RGDS
-151 FRRGERDQRPGSN
+151 RRGFS
-164 RGFNRGGRRFDRDNR
+164 RGGRRFDRDNR
-179 WDNRRDERRDDRRER
+179 RDNRHDNRRDERRER
-194 EAQAPRSGRHS
+194 EAQAPRSGKHS
-205 FGVHDSRYRAKE
+205 FGVRDSRYRAKE

-226 PAGVKASDL
+226 PAAVKASDL

-285 IGAVREACALAAYGC
+285 IGTVREACALAAYAS

-314 RLTGTD
+314 RLDGTD

-341 IIAETDTSDYDL
+341 IISETDTSSYSL

-380 NQFLEKQQLE
+380 NQFLEQQQLE

-407 EMGREEEAEE
+407 ELGREEEAEE

-478 PNAAAGLAAARET
+478 PNAASGLAAAREA
-491 GVKFQFV
+491 GIKFQFV
-498 TNNASRSP
+498 TNNASRTP

-515 HQIAAAPEEIM
+515 HQIAAAAEEVM

-532 VEIMTEKIEPESKV
+532 VEILTQKIEPASKV
-546 LVIGTQALRDTVAEA
+546 LVVGTQALRDTVAQA

-585 WAQLSEAAY
+585 WAELSEAAY
-594 AINDGALFMA
+594 AINAGALFMA
-604 TNLDATLPTEN
+604 TNLDATLPTEK

-646 YRKATAHAGATKPL
+646 YRKAASHAGASKPL
-660 AVGDRLDTD
+660 VVGDRLDTD

-699 RRPSYLGLDLTDLMR
+699 RRPSYLGLDLTDLTR
-714 VHPGPVHQP
+714 AHPGPVHQP

-748 PVDNGVVLSLEDYRA
+748 PVDNGAVLSLEDYRA

-775 IFVHLPDIEVVR
+775 VFVHLPDIEVVR
-787 EVEKPAPEAP
+787 EVESPEP
-797 EADAGLSEEVSE
+797 DLSEEDEPSVDEESARSADLATEDLDSAPSE
-809 TPRQAES
+809 VPA
-816 SQVLTTEDPQ
+816 DPQ
-826 EEAPEDAVEEET
+826 EEIAEESAEN
-838 TPGEETT
+838 TPQ
-845 DVEEVSAAAAPV
+845 EEVASSEPAPAAKQT
-857 TETISDEDA
+857 TETAEVAEEASGDEGVDG
-866 DSEDQQLELLLPG
+866 EDLQLELLLPG

-884 REQ
+884 QEQ